1 MHLRLNNQLA
11 DKTKIMKNF
20 IAILRRY
27 SVAMVM
33 NFAGLV
39 MALTAFMVLMLQVRY
54 QVNFDK
60 DHPTSGRIYRVDKVG
75 AADDDIFKN
84 IIPRG
89 YADDIIGS
97 SPHIIAGTI
106 DCPFIG
112 ETVFNAIREDGM
124 PAFVF
129 KSKANIIYPDFFE
142 VFGTEF
148 IEGSVGALNDLSQI
162 AIPESLAKKLYGNES
177 AIGHIL
183 THNEGYQFGAGR
195 TKEFSV
201 GAVYKDFP
209 ANSQIGN
216 HIYLNVGQLH
226 EGNYGGANFACWV
239 LLDSSDSKE
248 LVEQNFNDN
257 YNYEDTDW
265 LTDIELTPIEDIYFE
280 DAGSAI
286 WKTGS
291 RKQVWMLICI
301 SILVMLIGG
310 INYATFFTS
319 LAPMRVKAVNTRK
332 VLGSSVAKLR
342 SELILEAV
350 LFSIAAF
357 AVALGIVSPVSQWLV
372 SQGVSDMIFDFASQF
387 PVMLIAGLI
396 SIVIG
401 LVAGLYPSF
410 YVTSLPTAFALQG
423 NFAFSLAG
431 RRFRTVMIT
440 LQFAITFA
448 LMIFALTVYR
458 QNEYMTGYDTGFEKD
473 RIAVVQISAE
483 QYQFKSEWLQE
494 RLCSLPEVEDVAFAL
509 EGMGFSDSYST
520 FTLELGGQ
528 QVRCFS
534 IYCSHNFLDVMGIP
548 VVDGRNFLVSD
559 VGNAIM
565 NQTLKDL
572 GGKIEITEGMGSIIG
587 QTGDVRIN
595 SLRNDTAP
603 ICYIYVP
610 KDFATLG
617 YTYIRL
623 QDGYDKTDM
632 TEKINAI
639 LAEMDPSYLFEVEFY
654 DDVME
659 RVYESE
665 IKQGKIISIFS
676 LLAAA
681 LSLIGVFGQ
690 VLLDVQYRRRDLAVK
705 KVYGA
710 ETAGLVLDGLKRYAM
725 IGIVSYAI
733 AVPAAYYAVS
743 RWLEN
748 FVDHTGMSAWIFILT
763 FVLIMTLTIA
773 VAGFQ
778 YWSSANADPAEAL
791 KKE

>member
-1 MHLRLNNQLA
+1 
-11 DKTKIMKNF
+11 MKNF

-27 SVAMVM
+27 SIAMIM

-39 MALTAFMVLMLQVRY
+39 LALTAFMVLMLQISY
-54 QVNFDK
+54 QVEFDK
-60 DHPTSGRIYRVDKVG
+60 GHPTSGRIYRVDKIG
-75 AADDDIFKN
+75 AVDDDIFKN

-112 ETVFNAIREDGM
+112 ETVFNAILEDGM
-124 PAFVF
+124 PPFVF
-129 KSKANIIYPDFFE
+129 KSKTDVIYPDFFK
-142 VFGTEF
+142 VFGTKF
-148 IEGSVGALNDLSQI
+148 IEGSAEALNDLSQI

-216 HIYLNVGQLH
+216 HIYLNVGSLH

-239 LLDSSDSKE
+239 LLDSADNKE

-257 YNYEDTDW
+257 YNYTDSDW
-265 LTDIELTPIEDIYFE
+265 LTDIELTPIEEIYFGDE
-280 DAGSAI
+280 GSTI

-291 RKQVWMLICI
+291 RKQVWILICI

-332 VLGSSVAKLR
+332 VLGSSIGKLR
-342 SELILEAV
+342 GELMLEAV
-350 LFSIAAF
+350 LFSLAAF
-357 AVALGIVSPVSQWLV
+357 IVALGVMYPVSDWLV
-372 SQGVSDMIFDFASQF
+372 ALGVSDMTFDFTSKLSL
-387 PVMLIAGLI
+387 VLITGLI

-401 LVAGLYPSF
+401 LAAGVYPSF

-423 NFAFSLAG
+423 NFAFSVAG

-458 QNEYMTGYDTGFEKD
+458 QNKYMTGYDTGFEKD

-520 FTLELGGQ
+520 FTLELEGQ
-528 QVRCFS
+528 QVRCLS

-565 NQTLKDL
+565 NQRLKDL

-587 QTGDVRIN
+587 QTSDVRIN
-595 SLRNDTAP
+595 SLRNETAP

-617 YTYIRL
+617 YVYIRL
-623 QDGYDKTDM
+623 QNGYDKTGV

-639 LAEMDPSYLFEVEFY
+639 LTEMDPSYFFEVEY
-654 DDVME
+654 YEEVME

-665 IKQGKIISIFS
+665 IRQGKIISIFS

-710 ETAGLVLDGLKRYAM
+710 ETAGLMLDGLKRYAI

-733 AVPAAYYAVS
+733 AVPAAHYAVS

-748 FVDHTGMSAWIFILT
+748 FVEHTGLSAWTFILT
-763 FVLIMTLTIA
+763 FVVIMILTIG

-778 YWSSANADPAEAL
+778 YWNSANADPAEAL
-791 KKE
+791 RKE

>member
-1 MHLRLNNQLA
+1 
-11 DKTKIMKNF
+11 MKNF

-27 SVAMVM
+27 SVAIVM
-33 NFAGLV
+33 NFVGLV
-39 MALTAFMVLMLQVRY
+39 LTLTAFLVLMLQVRY
-54 QVNFDK
+54 QMDFDK
-60 DHPTSGRIYRVDKVG
+60 NHPTSGRIYRVDKVG

-97 SPHIIAGTI
+97 SPHIIAGSI

-112 ETVFNAIREDGM
+112 ETVFNAILDDDS

-129 KSKANIIYPDFFE
+129 KSKTNVIYPDFFK

-148 IEGSVGALNDLSQI
+148 VEGNAEALNDLSQI

-183 THNEGYQFGAGR
+183 THNEGYQFGEGR

-209 ANSQIGN
+209 ENSQIGN
-216 HIYLNVGQLH
+216 HIYLHVGSLH

-239 LLDSSDSKE
+239 LLDSSDNKE

-257 YNYEDTDW
+257 YNYTDSDW
-265 LTDIELTPIEDIYFE
+265 LTDIELTPIEEIYFGDE
-280 DAGSAI
+280 GSTI

-291 RKQVWMLICI
+291 RKQVWILICI

-332 VLGSSVAKLR
+332 VLGSSIGKLR
-342 SELILEAV
+342 RELMLEAV
-350 LFSIAAF
+350 LFSLAAF
-357 AVALGIVSPVSQWLV
+357 IVALGVMYPVSDWLV
-372 SQGVSDMIFDFASQF
+372 ALGVSDMTFDFTSKLSL
-387 PVMLIAGLI
+387 VLITGLI

-401 LVAGLYPSF
+401 LAAGVYPSF

-423 NFAFSLAG
+423 NFAFSVAG

-440 LQFAITFA
+440 LQFAIAFA

-520 FTLELGGQ
+520 FTLELEGQ

-565 NQTLKDL
+565 NQRLKDL

-587 QTGDVRIN
+587 QTSDVRIN
-595 SLRNDTAP
+595 SLRNETAP

-617 YTYIRL
+617 YVYIRL
-623 QDGYDKTDM
+623 QNGYDKTGV

-639 LAEMDPSYLFEVEFY
+639 LTEMDPSYFFEVEY
-654 DDVME
+654 YEEVME

-665 IKQGKIISIFS
+665 IRQGKIISIFS

-710 ETAGLVLDGLKRYAM
+710 ETAGLMLDGLKRYAI

-733 AVPAAYYAVS
+733 AVPAAHYAVS

-748 FVDHTGMSAWIFILT
+748 FVEHTGLSAWTFILT
-763 FVLIMTLTIA
+763 FVVIMILTIG

-778 YWSSANADPAEAL
+778 YWNSANADPAEAL
-791 KKE
+791 RKE

>member
-1 MHLRLNNQLA
+1 
-11 DKTKIMKNF
+11 MKNF

-27 SVAMVM
+27 SVAMIM
-33 NFAGLV
+33 NFVGLAL
-39 MALTAFMVLMLQVRY
+39 ALTAFMVLMLEISY
-54 QVNFDK
+54 QVGFDMG
-60 DHPTSGRIYRVDKVG
+60 HPTSGRIYRVDKVG
-75 AADDDIFKN
+75 AADNDIFKN

-97 SPHIIAGTI
+97 SPHIIAGSI

-112 ETVFNAIREDGM
+112 ETIFNAIREDGM

-129 KSKANIIYPDFFE
+129 KSKTNVIYPDFFK

-148 IEGSVGALNDLSQI
+148 IEGSAEALNDLSQI
-162 AIPESLAKKLYGNES
+162 AIPESLAKKLYGDEP
-177 AIGHIL
+177 ALGHIM
-183 THNEGYQFGAGR
+183 THNEGHQFGKGR

-216 HIYLNVGQLH
+216 HIYLHVGPLH

-239 LLDSSDSKE
+239 LLDSADNKE
-248 LVEQNFNDN
+248 LVEQNFNDK
-257 YNYEDTDW
+257 YNYTDSEW

-280 DAGSAI
+280 DGGSTI

-291 RKQVWMLICI
+291 RKQAWMLICI

-332 VLGSSVAKLR
+332 VLGSSIGKLR
-342 SELILEAV
+342 GELILEAV
-350 LFSIAAF
+350 LFCFAAFSIAL
-357 AVALGIVSPVSQWLV
+357 AVISPVSRWLM
-372 SQGVSDMIFDFASQF
+372 SQGISDMAFDFTSQF
-387 PVMLIAGLI
+387 SLILITGSI

-423 NFAFSLAG
+423 NFAFSIAG
-431 RRFRTVMIT
+431 RRFRTVMIA

-473 RIAVVQISAE
+473 RIAVVQISSE

-520 FTLELGGQ
+520 FTLELGGE

-548 VVDGRNFLVSD
+548 VIEGNNFHVSD
-559 VGNAIM
+559 VGKAIM

-572 GGKIEITEGMGSIIG
+572 GGIEITESMGSIIG
-587 QTGDVRIN
+587 QTGKVRIN
-595 SLRNDTAP
+595 SLRNETAP
-603 ICYIYVP
+603 ICYIYVT

-623 QDGYDKTDM
+623 QEGYDKTDV
-632 TEKINAI
+632 TEKISAI
-639 LAEMDPSYLFEVEFY
+639 LYEMDPSYLFEVEFY

-659 RVYESE
+659 KVYESE

-710 ETAGLVLDGLKRYAM
+710 ETAGLVLDGLKRYVI
-725 IGIVSYAI
+725 IGIVSYVIAI
-733 AVPAAYYAVS
+733 PTAYYAVS
-743 RWLEN
+743 RWLES
-748 FVDHTGMSAWIFILT
+748 FVEHTGLSVWTFIFTFVTILT
-763 FVLIMTLTIA
+763 LTLIIA
-773 VAGFQ
+773 GIQ
-778 YWSSANADPAEAL
+778 YWHSADADPANAL
-791 KKE
+791 KTE

>member
-1 MHLRLNNQLA
+1 
-11 DKTKIMKNF
+11 MKNF

-33 NFAGLV
+33 NFVGLV
-39 MALTAFMVLMLQVRY
+39 LALTAFMVLMLQVGY
-54 QVNFDK
+54 QMDFDK
-60 DHPTSGRIYRVDKVG
+60 EHPTSGRIYRVDKVG

-89 YADDIIGS
+89 YADDIISS
-97 SPHIIAGTI
+97 SPHIVAGSI

-112 ETVFNAIREDGM
+112 ETVFNAILDNDS

-129 KSKANIIYPDFFE
+129 KSKANVIYPDFFK

-148 IEGSVGALNDLSQI
+148 IEGSAEALNDLSQI

-177 AIGHIL
+177 AIGHIM
-183 THNEGYQFGAGR
+183 THNEGYQFGEGR

-209 ANSQIGN
+209 ENSQIGN
-216 HIYLNVGQLH
+216 HIYLHVGSLH
-226 EGNYGGANFACWV
+226 EGNYGGANFTCWV
-239 LLDSSDSKE
+239 LLDSSDNKE

-257 YNYEDTDW
+257 YNYTDSEW
-265 LTDIELTPIEDIYFE
+265 LTDIELTPIEEIYFE
-280 DAGSAI
+280 DEGSTI

-291 RKQVWMLICI
+291 RKQAWMLICI

-332 VLGSSVAKLR
+332 VLGSSIGKLR
-342 SELILEAV
+342 GELILEAV
-350 LFSIAAF
+350 LFCFAAFSIAL
-357 AVALGIVSPVSQWLV
+357 AVISPVSRWLM
-372 SQGVSDMIFDFASQF
+372 SQGISDMPFDFTSQF
-387 PVMLIAGLI
+387 SLILITGSI

-423 NFAFSLAG
+423 NFAFSIAG
-431 RRFRTVMIT
+431 RRFRTVMIA

-473 RIAVVQISAE
+473 RIAVVQISSE

-520 FTLELGGQ
+520 FTLELGGE

-548 VVDGRNFLVSD
+548 VIDGRNFLVSD

-572 GGKIEITEGMGSIIG
+572 GGKIEITEGMGSVIG
-587 QTGDVRIN
+587 QTGNVRIN
-595 SLRNDTAP
+595 SLRNETAP

-623 QDGYDKTDM
+623 QEGYDKTDV
-632 TEKINAI
+632 TEKISEI
-639 LAEMDPSYLFEVEFY
+639 LYEMDPSYLFEVEFY
-654 DDVME
+654 DEVME
-659 RVYESE
+659 RVYEYE

-690 VLLDVQYRRRDLAVK
+690 VLIDVQYRRRDLAVK

-710 ETAGLVLDGLKRYAM
+710 ETPRLVLDGLKRYM
-725 IGIVSYAI
+725 VIGTISYII
-733 AVPAAYYAVS
+733 AVPTAYYAVN
-743 RWLEN
+743 RWLES
-748 FVDHTGMSAWIFILT
+748 FVEHNGMSAWTFILT
-763 FVLIMTLTIA
+763 FVVIMTLTIA

-778 YWSSANADPAEAL
+778 YWSGANADPAEAL
-791 KKE
+791 RKE

>member
-1 MHLRLNNQLA
+1 
-11 DKTKIMKNF
+11 MKNF

-27 SVAMVM
+27 SIAMIM

-39 MALTAFMVLMLQVRY
+39 LALTAFMVLMLQISY
-54 QVNFDK
+54 QVEFDK
-60 DHPTSGRIYRVDKVG
+60 GHPTSGRIYRVDKIG
-75 AADDDIFKN
+75 AVDDDIFKN

-112 ETVFNAIREDGM
+112 ETVFNAILEDGM
-124 PAFVF
+124 PPFVF
-129 KSKANIIYPDFFE
+129 KSKTDVIYPDFFK
-142 VFGTEF
+142 VFGTKF
-148 IEGSVGALNDLSQI
+148 IEGSAEALNDLSQI

-183 THNEGYQFGAGR
+183 THNEGYKFGAGR

-216 HIYLNVGQLH
+216 HIYLNVGSLH

-239 LLDSSDSKE
+239 LLDSADNKE

-257 YNYEDTDW
+257 YNYTDSDW
-265 LTDIELTPIEDIYFE
+265 LTDIELTPIEEIYFGDE
-280 DAGSAI
+280 GSTI

-291 RKQVWMLICI
+291 RKQVWILICI

-332 VLGSSVAKLR
+332 VLGSSIGKLR
-342 SELILEAV
+342 GELMLEAV
-350 LFSIAAF
+350 LFSLAAF
-357 AVALGIVSPVSQWLV
+357 IVALGVMYPVSDWLV
-372 SQGVSDMIFDFASQF
+372 ALGVSDMTFDFTSKLSL
-387 PVMLIAGLI
+387 VLITGLI

-401 LVAGLYPSF
+401 LAAGVYPSF

-423 NFAFSLAG
+423 NFAFSVAG

-520 FTLELGGQ
+520 FTLELEGQ

-565 NQTLKDL
+565 NQRLKDL

-587 QTGDVRIN
+587 QTSDVRIN
-595 SLRNDTAP
+595 SLRNETAP

-617 YTYIRL
+617 YVYIRL
-623 QDGYDKTDM
+623 QNGYDKTGV

-639 LAEMDPSYLFEVEFY
+639 LTEMDPSYLFEVEY
-654 DDVME
+654 YEEVME

-665 IKQGKIISIFS
+665 IRQGKIISIFS

-710 ETAGLVLDGLKRYAM
+710 ETAGLMLDGLKRYAI

-733 AVPAAYYAVS
+733 AVPAAHYAVS

-748 FVDHTGMSAWIFILT
+748 FVEHTGLSAWTFILT
-763 FVLIMTLTIA
+763 FVVIMILTIG

-778 YWSSANADPAEAL
+778 YWNSANADPAEAL
-791 KKE
+791 RKE

>member
-1 MHLRLNNQLA
+1 
-11 DKTKIMKNF
+11 MKNF

-27 SVAMVM
+27 SIAMIM

-39 MALTAFMVLMLQVRY
+39 LALTAFMVLMLQISY
-54 QVNFDK
+54 QVEFDK
-60 DHPTSGRIYRVDKVG
+60 GHPTSGRIYRVDKIG
-75 AADDDIFKN
+75 AVDDDIFKN

-112 ETVFNAIREDGM
+112 ETVFNSILEDGM
-124 PAFVF
+124 PPFAF
-129 KSKANIIYPDFFE
+129 KSKTDVIYPDFFK
-142 VFGTEF
+142 VFGTKF
-148 IEGSVGALNDLSQI
+148 IEGSAEALNDLSQI

-183 THNEGYQFGAGR
+183 THNEGYKFGAGR
-195 TKEFSV
+195 TKEFSI

-216 HIYLNVGQLH
+216 HIYLNVGSLH

-239 LLDSSDSKE
+239 LLDSADNKE

-257 YNYEDTDW
+257 YNYTDSDW
-265 LTDIELTPIEDIYFE
+265 LTDIELTPIEEIYFGDE
-280 DAGSAI
+280 GSTI

-291 RKQVWMLICI
+291 RKQVWILICI
-301 SILVMLIGG
+301 SILLMLIGG

-332 VLGSSVAKLR
+332 VLGSSIGKLR
-342 SELILEAV
+342 GELMLEAV
-350 LFSIAAF
+350 LFSLAAF
-357 AVALGIVSPVSQWLV
+357 IVALGVMYPVSDWLV
-372 SQGVSDMIFDFASQF
+372 ALGVSDMTFDFTSKLSL
-387 PVMLIAGLI
+387 VLITGLI

-401 LVAGLYPSF
+401 LAAGVYPSF

-423 NFAFSLAG
+423 NFAFSVAG

-520 FTLELGGQ
+520 FTLELEGQ

-565 NQTLKDL
+565 NQRLKDL

-587 QTGDVRIN
+587 QTSDVRIN
-595 SLRNDTAP
+595 SLRNETAP

-617 YTYIRL
+617 YVYIRL
-623 QDGYDKTDM
+623 QKVYDKTGV

-639 LAEMDPSYLFEVEFY
+639 LTEMDPSYLFEVEY
-654 DDVME
+654 YEEVME

-665 IKQGKIISIFS
+665 IRQGKIISIFS

-710 ETAGLVLDGLKRYAM
+710 ETAGLMLDGLKRYAI

-733 AVPAAYYAVS
+733 AVPAAHYAVS

-748 FVDHTGMSAWIFILT
+748 FVEHTGLSAWTFILT
-763 FVLIMTLTIA
+763 FVVIMILTIG

-778 YWSSANADPAEAL
+778 YWNSANADPAEAL
-791 KKE
+791 RKE

>member
-1 MHLRLNNQLA
+1 
-11 DKTKIMKNF
+11 MKNF

-33 NFAGLV
+33 NFVGLV
-39 MALTAFMVLMLQVRY
+39 LALTAFMALMLQVGY
-54 QVNFDK
+54 QMDFDK
-60 DHPTSGRIYRVDKVG
+60 EHPTSGRIYRVDKVG

-89 YADDIIGS
+89 YADDVIKS
-97 SPHIIAGTI
+97 SPHIIAGSI

-112 ETVFNAIREDGM
+112 ETVFNAILDNDS
-124 PAFVF
+124 PAFIF
-129 KSKANIIYPDFFE
+129 KSETNVIYPDFFK

-148 IEGSVGALNDLSQI
+148 IEGSAEALNDLSQI

-177 AIGHIL
+177 AIGHIM
-183 THNEGYQFGAGR
+183 THNEGYQFGEGR

-209 ANSQIGN
+209 ENSQIGN
-216 HIYLNVGQLH
+216 HIYLHVGSLH

-239 LLDSSDSKE
+239 LLDSSDNKE
-248 LVEQNFNDN
+248 LVEQTFNDN
-257 YNYEDTDW
+257 YNYTDSDW

-280 DAGSAI
+280 DEGSTI

-291 RKQVWMLICI
+291 KKQAWMLICI

-332 VLGSSVAKLR
+332 VLGSSIGKLR
-342 SELILEAV
+342 GELILEAV
-350 LFSIAAF
+350 LFCFAAFSIAL
-357 AVALGIVSPVSQWLV
+357 AVISPVSRWLM
-372 SQGVSDMIFDFASQF
+372 SQGISDMAFDFTSQF
-387 PVMLIAGLI
+387 SLILITGSI

-423 NFAFSLAG
+423 NFAFSIAG
-431 RRFRTVMIT
+431 RRFRTVMIA

-473 RIAVVQISAE
+473 RIAVVQISSE

-520 FTLELGGQ
+520 FTLELGGE

-548 VVDGRNFLVSD
+548 VIDGRNFLVSD

-572 GGKIEITEGMGSIIG
+572 GGKIEITEGMGSVIG
-587 QTGDVRIN
+587 QTGNVRIN
-595 SLRNDTAP
+595 SLRNETAP

-623 QDGYDKTDM
+623 QEGYDKTDV
-632 TEKINAI
+632 TEKISAI
-639 LAEMDPSYLFEVEFY
+639 LYEMDPSYLFEVEFY
-654 DDVME
+654 DEVME

-690 VLLDVQYRRRDLAVK
+690 VLIDVQYRRRDLAVK

-710 ETAGLVLDGLKRYAM
+710 ESSGLVIDGLKRYM
-725 IGIVSYAI
+725 VIGTISYII
-733 AVPAAYYAVS
+733 AVPTAYYAVN
-743 RWLEN
+743 RWLES
-748 FVDHTGMSAWIFILT
+748 FVEHTGISVWIFILT
-763 FVLIMTLTIA
+763 FVVIMTLTIA

-778 YWSSANADPAEAL
+778 YWSGANADPAGAL

>member
-1 MHLRLNNQLA
+1 
-11 DKTKIMKNF
+11 MKNF

-27 SVAMVM
+27 SIAMIM

-39 MALTAFMVLMLQVRY
+39 LALTAFMVLMLQISY
-54 QVNFDK
+54 QVEFDK
-60 DHPTSGRIYRVDKVG
+60 GHPTSGRIYRVDKIG
-75 AADDDIFKN
+75 AVDDDIFKN

-112 ETVFNAIREDGM
+112 ETVFNAILEDGM
-124 PAFVF
+124 PPFVF
-129 KSKANIIYPDFFE
+129 KSKTDVIYPDFFK
-142 VFGTEF
+142 VFGTKF
-148 IEGSVGALNDLSQI
+148 IEGSAEALNDLSQI

-183 THNEGYQFGAGR
+183 THNEGYKFGAGR

-216 HIYLNVGQLH
+216 HIYLNVGSLH

-239 LLDSSDSKE
+239 LLDSADNKE

-257 YNYEDTDW
+257 YNYTDSDW
-265 LTDIELTPIEDIYFE
+265 LTDIELTPIEEIYFGDE
-280 DAGSAI
+280 GSTI

-291 RKQVWMLICI
+291 RKQVWILICI

-332 VLGSSVAKLR
+332 VLGSSIGKLR
-342 SELILEAV
+342 GELMLEAV
-350 LFSIAAF
+350 LFSLAAF
-357 AVALGIVSPVSQWLV
+357 IVALGVMYPVSDWLV
-372 SQGVSDMIFDFASQF
+372 ALGVSDMTFDFTSKLSL
-387 PVMLIAGLI
+387 VLITGLI

-401 LVAGLYPSF
+401 LAAGVYPSF

-423 NFAFSLAG
+423 NFAFSVAG

-440 LQFAITFA
+440 LQFAIAFA

-458 QNEYMTGYDTGFEKD
+458 QNKYMTGYDTGFEKD

-520 FTLELGGQ
+520 FTLELEGQ

-565 NQTLKDL
+565 NQRLKDL

-587 QTGDVRIN
+587 QTSDVRIN
-595 SLRNDTAP
+595 SLRNETAP

-617 YTYIRL
+617 YVYIRL
-623 QDGYDKTDM
+623 QNGYDKTGV

-639 LAEMDPSYLFEVEFY
+639 LTEMDPSYLFEVEY
-654 DDVME
+654 YEEVME

-665 IKQGKIISIFS
+665 IRQGKIISIFS

-710 ETAGLVLDGLKRYAM
+710 ETAGLMLDGLKRYAI

-733 AVPAAYYAVS
+733 AVPAAHYAVS

-748 FVDHTGMSAWIFILT
+748 FVEHTGLSAWTFILT
-763 FVLIMTLTIA
+763 FVVIMILTIG

-778 YWSSANADPAEAL
+778 YWNSANADPAEAL
-791 KKE
+791 RKE

>member
-1 MHLRLNNQLA
+1 
-11 DKTKIMKNF
+11 MKNF

-27 SVAMVM
+27 SIAMIM

-39 MALTAFMVLMLQVRY
+39 LALTAFMVLMLQISY
-54 QVNFDK
+54 QVEFDK
-60 DHPTSGRIYRVDKVG
+60 GHPTSGRIYRVDKIG
-75 AADDDIFKN
+75 AVDDDIFKN

-112 ETVFNAIREDGM
+112 ETVFNSILEDGM
-124 PAFVF
+124 PPFAF
-129 KSKANIIYPDFFE
+129 KSKTDVIYPDFFK
-142 VFGTEF
+142 VFGTKF
-148 IEGSVGALNDLSQI
+148 IEGSAEALNDLSQI

-183 THNEGYQFGAGR
+183 THNEGYKFGAGR

-216 HIYLNVGQLH
+216 HIYLNVGSLH

-239 LLDSSDSKE
+239 LLDSADNKE

-257 YNYEDTDW
+257 YNYTDSDW
-265 LTDIELTPIEDIYFE
+265 LTDIELTPIEEIYFGDE
-280 DAGSAI
+280 GSTI

-291 RKQVWMLICI
+291 RKQVWILICI

-332 VLGSSVAKLR
+332 VLGSSIGKLR
-342 SELILEAV
+342 GELMLEAV
-350 LFSIAAF
+350 LFCLAAF
-357 AVALGIVSPVSQWLV
+357 IVALGVMYPVSDWLV
-372 SQGVSDMIFDFASQF
+372 ALGVSDMTFDFTSKLSL
-387 PVMLIAGLI
+387 VLITGLI

-401 LVAGLYPSF
+401 LAAGVYPSF

-423 NFAFSLAG
+423 NFAFSVAG

-520 FTLELGGQ
+520 FTLELEGQ

-565 NQTLKDL
+565 NQRLKDL

-587 QTGDVRIN
+587 QTSDVRIN
-595 SLRNDTAP
+595 SLRNETAP

-617 YTYIRL
+617 YVYIRL
-623 QDGYDKTDM
+623 QKVYDKTGV

-639 LAEMDPSYLFEVEFY
+639 LTEMDPSYFFEVEY
-654 DDVME
+654 YEEVME

-665 IKQGKIISIFS
+665 IRQGKIISIFS

-710 ETAGLVLDGLKRYAM
+710 ETAGLMLDGLKRYAI

-733 AVPAAYYAVS
+733 AVPAAHYAVS

-748 FVDHTGMSAWIFILT
+748 FVEHTGLSAWTFILT
-763 FVLIMTLTIA
+763 FVVIMILTIG

-778 YWSSANADPAEAL
+778 YWNSANADPAEAL
-791 KKE
+791 RKE

>member
-1 MHLRLNNQLA
+1 
-11 DKTKIMKNF
+11 MKNF

-27 SVAMVM
+27 SIAMIM

-39 MALTAFMVLMLQVRY
+39 LALTAFMVLMLQISY
-54 QVNFDK
+54 QVEFDK
-60 DHPTSGRIYRVDKVG
+60 GHPTSGRIYRVDKIG
-75 AADDDIFKN
+75 AVDDDIFKN

-112 ETVFNAIREDGM
+112 ETVFNSILEDGM
-124 PAFVF
+124 PPFVF
-129 KSKANIIYPDFFE
+129 KSKTDVIYPDFFK
-142 VFGTEF
+142 VFGTKF
-148 IEGSVGALNDLSQI
+148 IEGSAEALNDLSQI

-195 TKEFSV
+195 TKEFSI

-216 HIYLNVGQLH
+216 HIYLNVGSLH

-239 LLDSSDSKE
+239 LLDSADNKE

-257 YNYEDTDW
+257 YNYTDSDW
-265 LTDIELTPIEDIYFE
+265 LTDIELTPIEEIYFGDE
-280 DAGSAI
+280 GSTI

-291 RKQVWMLICI
+291 RKQVWILICI

-332 VLGSSVAKLR
+332 VLGSSIGKLR
-342 SELILEAV
+342 GELMLEAV
-350 LFSIAAF
+350 LFSLAAF
-357 AVALGIVSPVSQWLV
+357 IVALGVMYPVSDWLV
-372 SQGVSDMIFDFASQF
+372 ALGVSDMTFDFTSKLSL
-387 PVMLIAGLI
+387 VLITGLI

-401 LVAGLYPSF
+401 LAAGVYPSF

-423 NFAFSLAG
+423 NFAFSVAG

-520 FTLELGGQ
+520 FTLELEGQ

-565 NQTLKDL
+565 NQRLKDL

-587 QTGDVRIN
+587 QTSDVRIN
-595 SLRNDTAP
+595 SLRNETAP

-617 YTYIRL
+617 YVYIRL
-623 QDGYDKTDM
+623 QKVYDKTGV

-639 LAEMDPSYLFEVEFY
+639 LTEMDPSYFFEVEY
-654 DDVME
+654 YEEVME

-665 IKQGKIISIFS
+665 IRQGKIISIFS

-710 ETAGLVLDGLKRYAM
+710 ETAGLMLDGLKRYAI

-733 AVPAAYYAVS
+733 AVPAAHYAVS

-748 FVDHTGMSAWIFILT
+748 FVEHTGLSAWTFILT
-763 FVLIMTLTIA
+763 FVVIMILTIG

-778 YWSSANADPAEAL
+778 YWNSANADPAEAL
-791 KKE
+791 RKE

>member
-1 MHLRLNNQLA
+1 
-11 DKTKIMKNF
+11 MKNF

-27 SVAMVM
+27 SIAMIM

-39 MALTAFMVLMLQVRY
+39 LALTAFMVLMLQISY
-54 QVNFDK
+54 QVEFDK
-60 DHPTSGRIYRVDKVG
+60 GHPTSGRIYRVDKIG
-75 AADDDIFKN
+75 AVDDDIFKN

-112 ETVFNAIREDGM
+112 ETVFNAILEDGM
-124 PAFVF
+124 PPFAF
-129 KSKANIIYPDFFE
+129 KSKTDVIYPDFFK
-142 VFGTEF
+142 VFGTKF
-148 IEGSVGALNDLSQI
+148 IEGSAEALNDLSQI

-183 THNEGYQFGAGR
+183 THNEGYKFGAGR
-195 TKEFSV
+195 TKEFSI

-216 HIYLNVGQLH
+216 HIYLNVGSLH

-239 LLDSSDSKE
+239 LLDSADNKE

-257 YNYEDTDW
+257 YNYTDSDW
-265 LTDIELTPIEDIYFE
+265 LTDIELTPIEEIYFGDE
-280 DAGSAI
+280 GSTI

-291 RKQVWMLICI
+291 RKQVWILICI
-301 SILVMLIGG
+301 SILLMLIGG

-332 VLGSSVAKLR
+332 VLGSSIGKLR
-342 SELILEAV
+342 GELMLEAV
-350 LFSIAAF
+350 LFSLAAF
-357 AVALGIVSPVSQWLV
+357 IVALGVMYPVSDWLV
-372 SQGVSDMIFDFASQF
+372 ALGVSDMTFDFTSKLSL
-387 PVMLIAGLI
+387 VLITGLI

-401 LVAGLYPSF
+401 LAAGVYPSF

-423 NFAFSLAG
+423 NFAFSVAG

-520 FTLELGGQ
+520 FTLELEGQ

-565 NQTLKDL
+565 NQRLKDL

-587 QTGDVRIN
+587 QTSDVRIN
-595 SLRNDTAP
+595 SLRNETAP

-617 YTYIRL
+617 YVYIRL
-623 QDGYDKTDM
+623 QNGYDKTGV

-639 LAEMDPSYLFEVEFY
+639 LTEMDPSYFFEVEY
-654 DDVME
+654 YEEVME

-665 IKQGKIISIFS
+665 IRQGKIISIFS

-710 ETAGLVLDGLKRYAM
+710 ETAGLMLDGLKRYAI

-733 AVPAAYYAVS
+733 AVPAAHYAVS

-748 FVDHTGMSAWIFILT
+748 FVEHTGLSAWTFILT
-763 FVLIMTLTIA
+763 FVVIMILTIG

-778 YWSSANADPAEAL
+778 YWNSANADPAEAL
-791 KKE
+791 RKE

>member
-1 MHLRLNNQLA
+1 
-11 DKTKIMKNF
+11 MKNF

-27 SVAMVM
+27 CVAMVM
-33 NFAGLV
+33 NFVGLV
-39 MALTAFMVLMLQVRY
+39 LALTAFMVLMLQVGY
-54 QVNFDK
+54 QMDFDK
-60 DHPTSGRIYRVDKVG
+60 EHPTSGRIYRVDKVG

-89 YADDIIGS
+89 YADDVIKS
-97 SPHIIAGTI
+97 SPHIIAGSI

-112 ETVFNAIREDGM
+112 ETVFNAILDNDS
-124 PAFVF
+124 PAFIF
-129 KSKANIIYPDFFE
+129 KSETNVIYPDFFK

-148 IEGSVGALNDLSQI
+148 IEGSAEALNDLSQI

-177 AIGHIL
+177 AIGHIM
-183 THNEGYQFGAGR
+183 THNEGYQFGEGR

-209 ANSQIGN
+209 ENSQIGN
-216 HIYLNVGQLH
+216 HIYLHVGSLH

-239 LLDSSDSKE
+239 LLDSSDNKE

-257 YNYEDTDW
+257 YNYTDSEW
-265 LTDIELTPIEDIYFE
+265 LTDIELTPIEEIYFE
-280 DAGSAI
+280 DEGSTI

-291 RKQVWMLICI
+291 KKQAWMLICI

-332 VLGSSVAKLR
+332 VLGSSIGKLR
-342 SELILEAV
+342 GELILEAV
-350 LFSIAAF
+350 LFCFAAFSIAL
-357 AVALGIVSPVSQWLV
+357 AVISPVSRWLM
-372 SQGVSDMIFDFASQF
+372 SQGISDMAFDFTSQF
-387 PVMLIAGLI
+387 SLILITGSI

-423 NFAFSLAG
+423 NFAFSIAG
-431 RRFRTVMIT
+431 RRFRTVMIA

-473 RIAVVQISAE
+473 RIAVVQISSE

-520 FTLELGGQ
+520 FTLELGGE

-548 VVDGRNFLVSD
+548 VIDGRNFLVSD

-565 NQTLKDL
+565 NQTLRDL
-572 GGKIEITEGMGSIIG
+572 GGKIEITEGMGSVIG
-587 QTGDVRIN
+587 QTGNVRIN
-595 SLRNDTAP
+595 SLRNETAP

-623 QDGYDKTDM
+623 QEGYDKTDV
-632 TEKINAI
+632 TEKISAI
-639 LAEMDPSYLFEVEFY
+639 LYEMDPSYLFEVEFY
-654 DDVME
+654 DEVME

-690 VLLDVQYRRRDLAVK
+690 VLIDVQYRRRDLAVK

-710 ETAGLVLDGLKRYAM
+710 EIPRLVLDGLKRYM
-725 IGIVSYAI
+725 VIGTISYII
-733 AVPAAYYAVS
+733 AVPTAYYAVN
-743 RWLEN
+743 RWLES
-748 FVDHTGMSAWIFILT
+748 FVEHNGMSAWTFILT
-763 FVLIMTLTIA
+763 FVVIMTLTIA

-778 YWSSANADPAEAL
+778 YWSGANADPAGAL

>member
-1 MHLRLNNQLA
+1 
-11 DKTKIMKNF
+11 MKNF

-33 NFAGLV
+33 NFVGLV
-39 MALTAFMVLMLQVRY
+39 LALTAFMVLMLQVGY
-54 QVNFDK
+54 QMDFDK
-60 DHPTSGRIYRVDKVG
+60 EHPTSGRIYRVDKVG

-89 YADDIIGS
+89 YADDIISS
-97 SPHIIAGTI
+97 SPHIVAGSI

-112 ETVFNAIREDGM
+112 ETVFNAILDDDR

-129 KSKANIIYPDFFE
+129 KSKTNVIYPDFFK

-148 IEGSVGALNDLSQI
+148 IEGSAEALNDLSQI
-162 AIPESLAKKLYGNES
+162 AIPESLAKKLYGDES
-177 AIGHIL
+177 ALGHII
-183 THNEGYQFGAGR
+183 THNEGYQFGEGR

-209 ANSQIGN
+209 ENSQIGN
-216 HIYLNVGQLH
+216 YIYLNVGSLH

-239 LLDSSDSKE
+239 LLDSPDNKE
-248 LVEQNFNDN
+248 LVEQNFNES
-257 YNYEDTDW
+257 YNYSDSDW
-265 LTDIELTPIEDIYFE
+265 LTDIELTLIEDIYFE
-280 DAGSAI
+280 DEGGAI

-291 RKQVWMLICI
+291 RKQAWMLICI
-301 SILVMLIGG
+301 SMLVMLIGG

-332 VLGSSVAKLR
+332 VLGSSIGKLR
-342 SELILEAV
+342 GELILEAV
-350 LFSIAAF
+350 LFCFAAF
-357 AVALGIVSPVSQWLV
+357 AIALAVISPVSRWLV
-372 SQGVSDMIFDFASQF
+372 SQGVSDMAFDISSQF
-387 PVMLIAGLI
+387 SLILITGSI

-423 NFAFSLAG
+423 NFAFSITG
-431 RRFRTVMIT
+431 RRFRTIMIT

-448 LMIFALTVYR
+448 LMIFALTVFR
-458 QNEYMTGYDTGFEKD
+458 QNEYMTGYDTGFQKD
-473 RIAVVQISAE
+473 RVAVVQISSE

-520 FTLELGGQ
+520 FTLELGGE

-534 IYCSHNFLDVMGIP
+534 IYCSHNFLDVMGVP
-548 VVDGRNFLVSD
+548 VIDGRNFLVSD

-572 GGKIEITEGMGSIIG
+572 GGKIEITEGMGSVIG
-587 QTGDVRIN
+587 QTGNVRVN
-595 SLRNDTAP
+595 SLRNETAP

-623 QDGYDKTDM
+623 QEGYDKTDV
-632 TEKINAI
+632 TEKISAI
-639 LAEMDPSYLFEVEFY
+639 LYEMDPSYLFEVEFY
-654 DDVME
+654 DEVME

-710 ETAGLVLDGLKRYAM
+710 ETPRLVLDGLKRYM
-725 IGIVSYAI
+725 VIGTISYII
-733 AVPAAYYAVS
+733 AVPTAYYAVN
-743 RWLEN
+743 RWLES
-748 FVDHTGMSAWIFILT
+748 FVEHNGMSAWTFILT
-763 FVLIMTLTIA
+763 FVVIMTLTIA

-778 YWSSANADPAEAL
+778 YWSGANADPAGAL

>member
-1 MHLRLNNQLA
+1 
-11 DKTKIMKNF
+11 MKHF

-33 NFAGLV
+33 NFVGLV
-39 MALTAFMVLMLQVRY
+39 LALTAFMVLMLQVGY
-54 QVNFDK
+54 QMDFDK
-60 DHPTSGRIYRVDKVG
+60 EHPTSGRIYRVDKVG

-97 SPHIIAGTI
+97 SPHIIAGSI

-112 ETVFNAIREDGM
+112 ETVFNAILDNDS

-129 KSKANIIYPDFFE
+129 KSETNVIYPDFFK

-148 IEGSVGALNDLSQI
+148 IEGSAEALNDLSQI

-177 AIGHIL
+177 AIGHIM
-183 THNEGYQFGAGR
+183 THNEGYQFGKGR
-195 TKEFSV
+195 SKEFSV

-209 ANSQIGN
+209 ENSQIGN
-216 HIYLNVGQLH
+216 HIYLHVGSLH

-239 LLDSSDSKE
+239 LLDSPDNKE
-248 LVEQNFNDN
+248 LVEQNFNNN
-257 YNYEDTDW
+257 YNYTDSEW
-265 LTDIELTPIEDIYFE
+265 LTDIELTPIEEIYFDDE
-280 DAGSAI
+280 GSTI

-291 RKQVWMLICI
+291 KKQVWMLICI

-332 VLGSSVAKLR
+332 VLGSSIGKLR
-342 SELILEAV
+342 GELILEAV
-350 LFSIAAF
+350 LFCFAAF
-357 AVALGIVSPVSQWLV
+357 AIALTVISPVSRWLV
-372 SQGVSDMIFDFASQF
+372 SQGISDMAFDFALQF
-387 PVMLIAGLI
+387 SLILITGSISIIIGLI
-396 SIVIG
+396 S
-401 LVAGLYPSF
+401 GLYPSF

-423 NFAFSLAG
+423 NFAFSIAG

-448 LMIFALTVYR
+448 LMIFALTVNR
-458 QNEYMTGYDTGFEKD
+458 QNEYMTGYDTGFQKD
-473 RIAVVQISAE
+473 RIAVVQISSE
-483 QYQFKSEWLQE
+483 QYQSKSEWLQE
-494 RLCSLPEVEDVAFAL
+494 RLCSLPEVEDVSFAL

-520 FTLELGGQ
+520 FTLELQGQ
-528 QVRCFS
+528 EVRCFS

-548 VVDGRNFLVSD
+548 VIEGNNFHVSD
-559 VGNAIM
+559 VGKAIM

-587 QTGDVRIN
+587 QTGNVRIN
-595 SLRNDTAP
+595 SLRNETAP

-623 QDGYDKTDM
+623 QEGYDKTDV
-632 TEKINAI
+632 TEKISAI
-639 LAEMDPSYLFEVEFY
+639 LYEMDPSYLFEVEFY
-654 DDVME
+654 DEVME

-710 ETAGLVLDGLKRYAM
+710 ETVGLVIDGLKRYVT
-725 IGIVSYAI
+725 IGIASYAI
-733 AVPAAYYAVS
+733 AVPTAFYAVN
-743 RWLEN
+743 RWLESFAEHN
-748 FVDHTGMSAWIFILT
+748 GMSAWIFILT
-763 FVLIMTLTIA
+763 FVVIMTLTIA

-791 KKE
+791 KTE

>member
-1 MHLRLNNQLA
+1 MN
-11 DKTKIMKNF
+11 NF

-27 SVAMVM
+27 SVAMIM
-33 NFAGLV
+33 NFVGLV
-39 MALTAFMVLMLQVRY
+39 LALTAFMVLMLQVGY
-54 QVNFDK
+54 QMDFDK
-60 DHPTSGRIYRVDKVG
+60 DHPTSGRIYRIDKVG
-75 AADDDIFKN
+75 ATDDDIFKN

-89 YADDIIGS
+89 YADDIIQS
-97 SPHIIAGTI
+97 SPHIVAGSI

-112 ETVFNAIREDGM
+112 ETVFNAIIDDDM

-129 KSKANIIYPDFFE
+129 RSKTNVIYPDFFK

-148 IEGSVGALNDLSQI
+148 VEGSAEALNDLSQI
-162 AIPESLAKKLYGNES
+162 AIPESLAKKLYVNES
-177 AIGHIL
+177 AIGHIM
-183 THNEGYQFGAGR
+183 THNEGYQFGEGR

-216 HIYLNVGQLH
+216 HIYLHVGPLH

-239 LLDSSDSKE
+239 LLDSSDNKE

-257 YNYEDTDW
+257 YNYTDSEW

-280 DAGSAI
+280 DGGSTI

-291 RKQVWMLICI
+291 RKQAWMLICI

-332 VLGSSVAKLR
+332 VLGSSIGKLR
-342 SELILEAV
+342 GELILEAV
-350 LFSIAAF
+350 LFCFAAF
-357 AVALGIVSPVSQWLV
+357 AVALAAISPISRWLV
-372 SQGVSDMIFDFASQF
+372 SQGISDMAFDFPSQF
-387 PVMLIAGLI
+387 SLMLITGSI
-396 SIVIG
+396 SIIIG
-401 LVAGLYPSF
+401 LVSGLYPSF

-423 NFAFSLAG
+423 NFAFSIAG
-431 RRFRTVMIT
+431 RRFRTIMIT

-448 LMIFALTVYR
+448 LMIFALTVFR

-520 FTLELGGQ
+520 FTLELGGEQ
-528 QVRCFS
+528 IRCFS
-534 IYCSHNFLDVMGIP
+534 MYCSHNFLDVMGIP
-548 VVDGRNFLVSD
+548 VIDGRNFLVSD
-559 VGNAIM
+559 IGNAIM

-587 QTGDVRIN
+587 QTGEVRIN
-595 SLRNDTAP
+595 SLRNETAP

-623 QDGYDKTDM
+623 KEGYDKTDV
-632 TEKINAI
+632 TEKISSI
-639 LAEMDPSYLFEVEFY
+639 LYEMDPSYLFEVEFY

-659 RVYESE
+659 TVYQAEL
-665 IKQGKIISIFS
+665 KQGKIISIFS

-710 ETAGLVLDGLKRYAM
+710 ETTGLVIDGLKRYVT
-725 IGIVSYAI
+725 IGIVSYII

-743 RWLEN
+743 RWLES
-748 FVDHTGMSAWIFILT
+748 FVEQTGVSVWTFILT
-763 FVLIMTLTIA
+763 FAVIMTLTIA

>member
-1 MHLRLNNQLA
+1 
-11 DKTKIMKNF
+11 MKNF

-33 NFAGLV
+33 NFVGLV
-39 MALTAFMVLMLQVRY
+39 LALTAFMVLMLQVGY
-54 QVNFDK
+54 QMNFDK
-60 DHPTSGRIYRVDKVG
+60 NHPTSGRIYRVDKVG

-89 YADDIIGS
+89 YADDIIRS
-97 SPHIIAGTI
+97 SPHIIAGSI

-112 ETVFNAIREDGM
+112 ETVFNAILDNDS
-124 PAFVF
+124 PAFIF
-129 KSKANIIYPDFFE
+129 KSETNVIYPDFFK

-148 IEGSVGALNDLSQI
+148 IEGSAEALNDLSQI

-177 AIGHIL
+177 AIGHIM
-183 THNEGYQFGAGR
+183 THNEGYQFGEGR

-209 ANSQIGN
+209 ENSQIGN
-216 HIYLNVGQLH
+216 HIYLHVGSLH

-239 LLDSSDSKE
+239 LLDSSDNKE

-257 YNYEDTDW
+257 YNYTDSEW
-265 LTDIELTPIEDIYFE
+265 LTDIELTPIEEIYFE
-280 DAGSAI
+280 DEGSTI

-291 RKQVWMLICI
+291 KKQAWMLICI

-332 VLGSSVAKLR
+332 VLGSSIGKLR
-342 SELILEAV
+342 GELILEAV
-350 LFSIAAF
+350 LFCFAAFSIAL
-357 AVALGIVSPVSQWLV
+357 AVISPVSRWLM
-372 SQGVSDMIFDFASQF
+372 SQGISDMAFDFTSQF
-387 PVMLIAGLI
+387 SLILITGSI

-423 NFAFSLAG
+423 NFAFSIAG
-431 RRFRTVMIT
+431 RRFRTVMIA

-473 RIAVVQISAE
+473 RIAVVQISSE

-520 FTLELGGQ
+520 FTLELGGE

-548 VVDGRNFLVSD
+548 VIDGRNFLVSD

-572 GGKIEITEGMGSIIG
+572 GGKIEITEGMGSVIG
-587 QTGDVRIN
+587 QTGNVRIN
-595 SLRNDTAP
+595 SLRNETAP

-623 QDGYDKTDM
+623 QEGYDKTDV
-632 TEKINAI
+632 TEKISAI
-639 LAEMDPSYLFEVEFY
+639 LYEMDPSYLFEVEFY
-654 DDVME
+654 DEVME
-659 RVYESE
+659 RVYEYE

-690 VLLDVQYRRRDLAVK
+690 VLIDVQYRRRDLAVK

-710 ETAGLVLDGLKRYAM
+710 ETPRLVLDGLKRYM
-725 IGIVSYAI
+725 VIGTISYII
-733 AVPAAYYAVS
+733 AVPTAYYAVN
-743 RWLEN
+743 RWLES
-748 FVDHTGMSAWIFILT
+748 FVEHNGMSAWTFILT
-763 FVLIMTLTIA
+763 FVVIMTLTIA

-778 YWSSANADPAEAL
+778 YWSGANADPAGAL

>member
-1 MHLRLNNQLA
+1 
-11 DKTKIMKNF
+11 MKNF

-33 NFAGLV
+33 NFVGLV
-39 MALTAFMVLMLQVRY
+39 LALTAFMVLMLQVGY
-54 QVNFDK
+54 QMDFDK
-60 DHPTSGRIYRVDKVG
+60 EHPTSGRIYRVDKVG

-89 YADDIIGS
+89 YADDVIKS
-97 SPHIIAGTI
+97 SPHIIAGSI

-112 ETVFNAIREDGM
+112 ETVFNAILDNDS
-124 PAFVF
+124 PAFIF
-129 KSKANIIYPDFFE
+129 KSETNVIYPDFFK

-148 IEGSVGALNDLSQI
+148 IEGSAEALNDLSQI

-177 AIGHIL
+177 AIGHIM
-183 THNEGYQFGAGR
+183 THNEGYQFGEGR

-209 ANSQIGN
+209 ENSQIGN
-216 HIYLNVGQLH
+216 HIYLHVGSLH

-239 LLDSSDSKE
+239 LLDSSDNKE

-257 YNYEDTDW
+257 YNYTDSEW
-265 LTDIELTPIEDIYFE
+265 LTDIELTPIEEIYFE
-280 DAGSAI
+280 DEGSTI

-291 RKQVWMLICI
+291 KKQAWMLICI

-332 VLGSSVAKLR
+332 VLGSSIGKLR
-342 SELILEAV
+342 GELILEAV
-350 LFSIAAF
+350 LFCFAAFSIAL
-357 AVALGIVSPVSQWLV
+357 AVISPVSRWLM
-372 SQGVSDMIFDFASQF
+372 SQGISDMAFDFTSQF
-387 PVMLIAGLI
+387 SLILITGSI

-423 NFAFSLAG
+423 NFAFSIAG
-431 RRFRTVMIT
+431 RRFRTVMIA

-458 QNEYMTGYDTGFEKD
+458 QNEYMTGYNTGFEKD
-473 RIAVVQISAE
+473 RIAVVQISSE

-520 FTLELGGQ
+520 FTLELGGE

-548 VVDGRNFLVSD
+548 VIDGRNFLVSD

-572 GGKIEITEGMGSIIG
+572 GGKIEITEGMGSVIG
-587 QTGDVRIN
+587 QTGNVRIN
-595 SLRNDTAP
+595 SLRNETAP

-623 QDGYDKTDM
+623 QEVYDKTDV
-632 TEKINAI
+632 TEKISAI
-639 LAEMDPSYLFEVEFY
+639 LYEMDPSYLFEVEFY
-654 DDVME
+654 DEVME
-659 RVYESE
+659 RVYEYE

-690 VLLDVQYRRRDLAVK
+690 VLIDVQYRRRDLAVK

-710 ETAGLVLDGLKRYAM
+710 ETPRLVLDGLKRYM
-725 IGIVSYAI
+725 VIGTISYII
-733 AVPAAYYAVS
+733 AVPTAYYAVN
-743 RWLEN
+743 RWLES
-748 FVDHTGMSAWIFILT
+748 FVEHNGMSAWTFILT
-763 FVLIMTLTIA
+763 FVVIMTLTIA

-778 YWSSANADPAEAL
+778 YWSGANADPAGAL

>member
-1 MHLRLNNQLA
+1 
-11 DKTKIMKNF
+11 MKHF

-33 NFAGLV
+33 NFVGLV
-39 MALTAFMVLMLQVRY
+39 LALTAFMVLMLQVEY
-54 QVNFDK
+54 QMDFDK
-60 DHPTSGRIYRVDKVG
+60 EHPTSGRIYRVDKVG

-89 YADDIIGS
+89 YADDIISS
-97 SPHIIAGTI
+97 SPHIVAGSI

-112 ETVFNAIREDGM
+112 ETVFNAILDNDS
-124 PAFVF
+124 PAFIF
-129 KSKANIIYPDFFE
+129 KSETNVIYPDFFK

-148 IEGSVGALNDLSQI
+148 IEGSAEALNDLSQI
-162 AIPESLAKKLYGNES
+162 AIPESLAKKLYGDES
-177 AIGHIL
+177 ALGHII
-183 THNEGYQFGAGR
+183 THNEGYQFGEGR

-209 ANSQIGN
+209 ENSQIGN
-216 HIYLNVGQLH
+216 HIYLHVGSLH

-239 LLDSSDSKE
+239 LLDSSDNKE
-248 LVEQNFNDN
+248 LVEQNFNES
-257 YNYEDTDW
+257 YNYSDSDW
-265 LTDIELTPIEDIYFE
+265 LTDIELTPIEEIYFE
-280 DAGSAI
+280 DEGSTI

-291 RKQVWMLICI
+291 KKQAWMLICI

-332 VLGSSVAKLR
+332 VLGSSIGKLR
-342 SELILEAV
+342 GELILEAV
-350 LFSIAAF
+350 LFCFAAFSIAL
-357 AVALGIVSPVSQWLV
+357 AVISPVSRWLMF
-372 SQGVSDMIFDFASQF
+372 QGISDMAFDFTSQF
-387 PVMLIAGLI
+387 SLILITGFI

-423 NFAFSLAG
+423 NFAFSIAG
-431 RRFRTVMIT
+431 RRFRTIMIT

-473 RIAVVQISAE
+473 RIAVVQISSE

-520 FTLELGGQ
+520 FTLELGGE

-548 VVDGRNFLVSD
+548 VIDGRNFLVSD

-565 NQTLKDL
+565 NQTLRDL

-587 QTGDVRIN
+587 QTGNVRIN
-595 SLRNDTAP
+595 SLRNETAP

-623 QDGYDKTDM
+623 QEGYDKTDV
-632 TEKINAI
+632 TEKISAI
-639 LAEMDPSYLFEVEFY
+639 LYEMDPSYLFEVEFY
-654 DDVME
+654 DEVME
-659 RVYESE
+659 RVYEYE

-690 VLLDVQYRRRDLAVK
+690 VLIDVQYRRRDLAVK

-710 ETAGLVLDGLKRYAM
+710 EIPRLVLDGLKRYM
-725 IGIVSYAI
+725 FIGTISYII
-733 AVPAAYYAVS
+733 AVPTAYYAVN
-743 RWLEN
+743 RWLES
-748 FVDHTGMSAWIFILT
+748 FVEHNGMSAWTFILT
-763 FVLIMTLTIA
+763 FVVIMTLTIA

-778 YWSSANADPAEAL
+778 YWSGANANPAGAL

>member
-1 MHLRLNNQLA
+1 
-11 DKTKIMKNF
+11 MKNF

-27 SVAMVM
+27 SVAMIM

-39 MALTAFMVLMLQVRY
+39 LALTAFMVLMLEISY
-54 QVNFDK
+54 QVGFDK
-60 DHPTSGRIYRVDKVG
+60 GHPTSGRIYRVDKVG

-97 SPHIIAGTI
+97 SPHIIAGSI

-112 ETVFNAIREDGM
+112 ETIFNAIREDGM

-129 KSKANIIYPDFFE
+129 KSKTNVIYPDFFK

-148 IEGSVGALNDLSQI
+148 IEGSAEALNDLSQI
-162 AIPESLAKKLYGNES
+162 AIPESLAKKLYGDES
-177 AIGHIL
+177 AIGHIM
-183 THNEGYQFGAGR
+183 THNEGYQFGEGR

-216 HIYLNVGQLH
+216 HIYLHVGPLH

-239 LLDSSDSKE
+239 LLDSSDNKE
-248 LVEQNFNDN
+248 LVEQNFNDK
-257 YNYEDTDW
+257 YNYTDSEW

-280 DAGSAI
+280 DGGSTI

-291 RKQVWMLICI
+291 RKQAWMLICI

-332 VLGSSVAKLR
+332 VLGSSIGKLR
-342 SELILEAV
+342 GELILEAV
-350 LFSIAAF
+350 LFCFAAFSIAL
-357 AVALGIVSPVSQWLV
+357 AVISPVSRWLM
-372 SQGVSDMIFDFASQF
+372 SQGISDMAFDFTSQF
-387 PVMLIAGLI
+387 SLILITGSI

-410 YVTSLPTAFALQG
+410 YVTSLSTAFALQG
-423 NFAFSLAG
+423 NFAFSIAG
-431 RRFRTVMIT
+431 RRFRTIMIA

-473 RIAVVQISAE
+473 RIAVVQISSE

-520 FTLELGGQ
+520 FTLELGGE

-534 IYCSHNFLDVMGIP
+534 IYCSHNFLNVMGIP
-548 VVDGRNFLVSD
+548 VIEGNNFHVSD
-559 VGNAIM
+559 VGKAIM

-572 GGKIEITEGMGSIIG
+572 GGIEITESMGSIIG
-587 QTGDVRIN
+587 QTGKVRIN
-595 SLRNDTAP
+595 SLRNETAP

-623 QDGYDKTDM
+623 RKGYDKTDV
-632 TEKINAI
+632 TEKISAI
-639 LAEMDPSYLFEVEFY
+639 LYEMDPSYLFEVEFY

-659 RVYESE
+659 KVYESE

-710 ETAGLVLDGLKRYAM
+710 ETAGLVLDGLKRYVI
-725 IGIVSYAI
+725 IGIVSYVIAI
-733 AVPAAYYAVS
+733 PTAYYAVS
-743 RWLEN
+743 RWLES
-748 FVDHTGMSAWIFILT
+748 FVEHTGLSVWTFIFTFVTILT
-763 FVLIMTLTIA
+763 LTLIIA
-773 VAGFQ
+773 GIQ
-778 YWSSANADPAEAL
+778 YWHSADADPANAL
-791 KKE
+791 KTE

>member
-1 MHLRLNNQLA
+1 MN
-11 DKTKIMKNF
+11 NF

-33 NFAGLV
+33 NFVGLV
-39 MALTAFMVLMLQVRY
+39 LALTAFMVLMLQVGY
-54 QVNFDK
+54 QMDFDK
-60 DHPTSGRIYRVDKVG
+60 EHPTSGRIYRVDKVG

-89 YADDIIGS
+89 YADDVIKS
-97 SPHIIAGTI
+97 SPHIIAGSI

-112 ETVFNAIREDGM
+112 ETVFNAILDNDS
-124 PAFVF
+124 PAFIF
-129 KSKANIIYPDFFE
+129 KSETNVIYPDFFK

-148 IEGSVGALNDLSQI
+148 IEGSAEALNDLSQI

-177 AIGHIL
+177 AIGHIM
-183 THNEGYQFGAGR
+183 THNEGYQFGEGR

-216 HIYLNVGQLH
+216 HIYLHVGSLH

-239 LLDSSDSKE
+239 LLDSSDNKE

-257 YNYEDTDW
+257 YNYTDSEW
-265 LTDIELTPIEDIYFE
+265 LTDIELTPIEEIYFE
-280 DAGSAI
+280 DEGSTI

-291 RKQVWMLICI
+291 KKQAWMLICI

-332 VLGSSVAKLR
+332 VLGSSIGKLR
-342 SELILEAV
+342 GELILEAV
-350 LFSIAAF
+350 LFCFAAFSIAL
-357 AVALGIVSPVSQWLV
+357 AVISPVSRWLV
-372 SQGVSDMIFDFASQF
+372 SQGISDMAFDFTSQF
-387 PVMLIAGLI
+387 SLILITGSI

-423 NFAFSLAG
+423 NFAFSIAG
-431 RRFRTVMIT
+431 RRFRTVMIA

-473 RIAVVQISAE
+473 RIAVVQISSE

-520 FTLELGGQ
+520 FTLELGGE

-548 VVDGRNFLVSD
+548 VIDGRNFLVSD

-572 GGKIEITEGMGSIIG
+572 GGKIEITEGMGSVIG
-587 QTGDVRIN
+587 QTGNVRIN
-595 SLRNDTAP
+595 SLRNETAP

-623 QDGYDKTDM
+623 QEGYDKTDV
-632 TEKINAI
+632 TEKISAI
-639 LAEMDPSYLFEVEFY
+639 LYEMDPSYLFEVEFY
-654 DDVME
+654 DEVME

-690 VLLDVQYRRRDLAVK
+690 VLIDVQYRRRDLAVK

-710 ETAGLVLDGLKRYAM
+710 EIPRLVLDGLKRYM
-725 IGIVSYAI
+725 VIGTISYII
-733 AVPAAYYAVS
+733 AVPTAYYAVN
-743 RWLEN
+743 RWLES
-748 FVDHTGMSAWIFILT
+748 FVEHTGISVWIFILT
-763 FVLIMTLTIA
+763 FVVIMTLTIA

-778 YWSSANADPAEAL
+778 YWSGANADPAGAL

>member
-1 MHLRLNNQLA
+1 
-11 DKTKIMKNF
+11 MKNF

-27 SVAMVM
+27 SIAMIM

-39 MALTAFMVLMLQVRY
+39 LALTAFMVLMLQISY
-54 QVNFDK
+54 QVEFDK
-60 DHPTSGRIYRVDKVG
+60 GHPTSGRIYRVDKIG
-75 AADDDIFKN
+75 AVDDDIFKN

-112 ETVFNAIREDGM
+112 ETVFNAILEDGM
-124 PAFVF
+124 PPFAF
-129 KSKANIIYPDFFE
+129 KSKTDVIYPDFFK
-142 VFGTEF
+142 VFGTKF
-148 IEGSVGALNDLSQI
+148 IEGSAEALNDLSQI

-183 THNEGYQFGAGR
+183 THNEGYKFGAGR

-216 HIYLNVGQLH
+216 HIYLNVGSLH

-239 LLDSSDSKE
+239 LLDSADNKE

-257 YNYEDTDW
+257 YNYTDSDW
-265 LTDIELTPIEDIYFE
+265 LTDIELTPIEEIYFGDE
-280 DAGSAI
+280 GSTI

-291 RKQVWMLICI
+291 RKQVWILICI
-301 SILVMLIGG
+301 SILLMLIGG

-332 VLGSSVAKLR
+332 VLGSSIGKLR
-342 SELILEAV
+342 GELMLEAV
-350 LFSIAAF
+350 LFSLAAF
-357 AVALGIVSPVSQWLV
+357 IVALGVMYPVSDWLV
-372 SQGVSDMIFDFASQF
+372 ALGVSDMTFDFTSKLSL
-387 PVMLIAGLI
+387 VLITGLI

-401 LVAGLYPSF
+401 LAAGVYPSF

-423 NFAFSLAG
+423 NFAFSVAG

-520 FTLELGGQ
+520 FTLELEGQ

-565 NQTLKDL
+565 NQRLKDL

-587 QTGDVRIN
+587 QTSDVRIN
-595 SLRNDTAP
+595 SLRNETAP

-617 YTYIRL
+617 YVYIRL
-623 QDGYDKTDM
+623 QKVYDKTGV

-639 LAEMDPSYLFEVEFY
+639 LTEMDPSYLFEVEY
-654 DDVME
+654 YEEVME

-665 IKQGKIISIFS
+665 IRQGKIISIFS

-710 ETAGLVLDGLKRYAM
+710 ETAGLMLDGLKRYAI

-733 AVPAAYYAVS
+733 AVPAAHYAVS

-748 FVDHTGMSAWIFILT
+748 FVEHTGLSAWTFILT
-763 FVLIMTLTIA
+763 FVVIMILTIG

-778 YWSSANADPAEAL
+778 YWNSANADPAEAL
-791 KKE
+791 RKE

>member
-1 MHLRLNNQLA
+1 
-11 DKTKIMKNF
+11 MKNF

-27 SVAMVM
+27 SVAMIM
-33 NFAGLV
+33 NFTGLV
-39 MALTAFMVLMLQVRY
+39 LALTAFMVLMLQVGY
-54 QVNFDK
+54 QMDFDK
-60 DHPTSGRIYRVDKVG
+60 EHPTSGRIYRVDKVG

-89 YADDIIGS
+89 YADDIIRS
-97 SPHIIAGTI
+97 SPHIVAGSI

-112 ETVFNAIREDGM
+112 ETVFNAILDNDS

-129 KSKANIIYPDFFE
+129 KSETNVIYPDFFK

-148 IEGSVGALNDLSQI
+148 IEGSAEALNDLSQI

-177 AIGHIL
+177 AIGHIM
-183 THNEGYQFGAGR
+183 THNEGYQFGEGR

-209 ANSQIGN
+209 ENSQIGN
-216 HIYLNVGQLH
+216 HIYLHVGSLH

-239 LLDSSDSKE
+239 LLDSSDNKE

-257 YNYEDTDW
+257 YNYTDSEW
-265 LTDIELTPIEDIYFE
+265 LTDIELTPIEEIYFE
-280 DAGSAI
+280 DEGSTI

-291 RKQVWMLICI
+291 RKQAWMLICI

-332 VLGSSVAKLR
+332 VLGSSIGKLR
-342 SELILEAV
+342 GELILEAV
-350 LFSIAAF
+350 LFCFAAFSIAL
-357 AVALGIVSPVSQWLV
+357 AVISPVSRWLM
-372 SQGVSDMIFDFASQF
+372 SQGISDMAFDFTSQF
-387 PVMLIAGLI
+387 SLILITGSI

-423 NFAFSLAG
+423 NFAFSIAG
-431 RRFRTVMIT
+431 RRFRTVMIA

-458 QNEYMTGYDTGFEKD
+458 QNEYMTGYDTGFQKD
-473 RIAVVQISAE
+473 RIAVVQISSE

-520 FTLELGGQ
+520 FTLELGGE

-548 VVDGRNFLVSD
+548 VIDGRNFLVSD

-572 GGKIEITEGMGSIIG
+572 GGKIEITEGMGSVIG
-587 QTGDVRIN
+587 QTGNVRIN
-595 SLRNDTAP
+595 SLRNETAP

-623 QDGYDKTDM
+623 QEGYDKTDV
-632 TEKINAI
+632 TEKISAI
-639 LAEMDPSYLFEVEFY
+639 LYEMDPSYLFEVEFY
-654 DDVME
+654 DEVME

-710 ETAGLVLDGLKRYAM
+710 ETPRLVLDGLKRYM
-725 IGIVSYAI
+725 VIGIISYII
-733 AVPAAYYAVS
+733 AVPTAYYAVN
-743 RWLEN
+743 RWLESFAEHN
-748 FVDHTGMSAWIFILT
+748 GMSAWTFILT
-763 FVLIMTLTIA
+763 FVVIMTLTIA

-778 YWSSANADPAEAL
+778 YWSGANTDPAEAL

>member
-1 MHLRLNNQLA
+1 
-11 DKTKIMKNF
+11 MKNF

-33 NFAGLV
+33 NFVGLV
-39 MALTAFMVLMLQVRY
+39 LALTAFMVLMLQVGY
-54 QVNFDK
+54 QMDFDK
-60 DHPTSGRIYRVDKVG
+60 EHPTSGRIYRVDKVG

-89 YADDIIGS
+89 YADDVIKS
-97 SPHIIAGTI
+97 SPHILAGSI

-112 ETVFNAIREDGM
+112 ETVFNAILDNDS
-124 PAFVF
+124 PAFIF
-129 KSKANIIYPDFFE
+129 KSETNVIYPDFFK

-148 IEGSVGALNDLSQI
+148 IEGSAEALNDLSQI

-177 AIGHIL
+177 AIGHIM
-183 THNEGYQFGAGR
+183 THNEGYQFGEGR

-209 ANSQIGN
+209 ENSQIGN
-216 HIYLNVGQLH
+216 HIYLHVGSLH

-239 LLDSSDSKE
+239 LLDSSDNKE

-257 YNYEDTDW
+257 YNYTDSDW

-280 DAGSAI
+280 DEGSTI

-291 RKQVWMLICI
+291 KKQAWMLICI

-319 LAPMRVKAVNTRK
+319 LAPVRVKAVNTRK
-332 VLGSSVAKLR
+332 VLGSSIGKLR
-342 SELILEAV
+342 GELILEAV
-350 LFSIAAF
+350 LFCFAAFSIAL
-357 AVALGIVSPVSQWLV
+357 AVISPVSRWLM
-372 SQGVSDMIFDFASQF
+372 SQGISDMGFDFTSQF
-387 PVMLIAGLI
+387 SLILITGSI

-423 NFAFSLAG
+423 NFAFSIAG
-431 RRFRTVMIT
+431 RRFRTVMIA

-473 RIAVVQISAE
+473 RIAVVQISSE

-520 FTLELGGQ
+520 FTLELGGE

-548 VVDGRNFLVSD
+548 VIDGRNFLVSD

-572 GGKIEITEGMGSIIG
+572 GGKIEITEGMGSVIG
-587 QTGDVRIN
+587 QTGNVRIN
-595 SLRNDTAP
+595 SLRNETAP

-623 QDGYDKTDM
+623 QEGYDKIDV
-632 TEKINAI
+632 TEKISAI
-639 LAEMDPSYLFEVEFY
+639 LYEMDPSYLFEVEFY

-659 RVYESE
+659 KVYESE

-690 VLLDVQYRRRDLAVK
+690 VLIDVQYRRRDLAVK

-710 ETAGLVLDGLKRYAM
+710 ETPRLVLDGLKRYM
-725 IGIVSYAI
+725 VIGTISYII
-733 AVPAAYYAVS
+733 AVPTAYYAVN
-743 RWLEN
+743 RWLES
-748 FVDHTGMSAWIFILT
+748 FVEHNGMSAWTFILT
-763 FVLIMTLTIA
+763 FVVIMTLTIA

-778 YWSSANADPAEAL
+778 YWSGANADPAGAL

>member
-1 MHLRLNNQLA
+1 
-11 DKTKIMKNF
+11 MKNF

-33 NFAGLV
+33 NIVGLV
-39 MALTAFMVLMLQVRY
+39 LALTAFMVLMLQVGY
-54 QVNFDK
+54 QMDFDK

-89 YADDIIGS
+89 YADDVIKS
-97 SPHIIAGTI
+97 SPHIIAGSI

-112 ETVFNAIREDGM
+112 ETVFNAILDNDS
-124 PAFVF
+124 PAFIF
-129 KSKANIIYPDFFE
+129 KSETNVIYPDFFK

-148 IEGSVGALNDLSQI
+148 IEGSAEALNDLSQI

-183 THNEGYQFGAGR
+183 THNEGYQFGKGR

-209 ANSQIGN
+209 ENSQIGN
-216 HIYLNVGQLH
+216 YIYLNVGSLH

-239 LLDSSDSKE
+239 LLDSADNKE

-257 YNYEDTDW
+257 YNYTDSDW
-265 LTDIELTPIEDIYFE
+265 LTDIELTPIEEIYFGDE
-280 DAGSAI
+280 GSTI

-291 RKQVWMLICI
+291 RKQAWMLICI

-332 VLGSSVAKLR
+332 VLGSSIGKLR
-342 SELILEAV
+342 GELILEAV
-350 LFSIAAF
+350 LFCFAAF
-357 AVALGIVSPVSQWLV
+357 AVALAAISPVSRWVV
-372 SQGVSDMIFDFASQF
+372 SQGMSDMAFDFSSQF
-387 PVMLIAGLI
+387 SLILI
-396 SIVIG
+396 TGFLSIVIG

-423 NFAFSLAG
+423 NFAFSIAG
-431 RRFRTVMIT
+431 RRFRTIMIT

-448 LMIFALTVYR
+448 LMIFALTVFR
-458 QNEYMTGYDTGFEKD
+458 QNEYMTGYDTGFEID
-473 RIAVVQISAE
+473 RVAVVQISSE

-520 FTLELGGQ
+520 FTLELRGE

-548 VVDGRNFLVSD
+548 VIDGRNFLVSD

-587 QTGDVRIN
+587 QTSDVRIN
-595 SLRNDTAP
+595 SLRNETAP

-617 YTYIRL
+617 YVYIRL
-623 QDGYDKTDM
+623 QNGYEKTGV

-639 LAEMDPSYLFEVEFY
+639 LTEMDPSYLFEVEY
-654 DDVME
+654 YEEVME
-659 RVYESE
+659 KVYESE
-665 IKQGKIISIFS
+665 IRQGKIISIFS

-710 ETAGLVLDGLKRYAM
+710 DTAGLVLDGLKRYVT

-733 AVPAAYYAVS
+733 AVPAAHYAVS

-748 FVDHTGMSAWIFILT
+748 FVEHTGLSAWTFILT
-763 FVLIMTLTIA
+763 FVVIMILTIG

-778 YWSSANADPAEAL
+778 YWNSANADPAEAL
-791 KKE
+791 RKE

>member
-1 MHLRLNNQLA
+1 
-11 DKTKIMKNF
+11 MKNF

-33 NFAGLV
+33 NFVGLV
-39 MALTAFMVLMLQVRY
+39 LALTAFMVLMLQVGY
-54 QVNFDK
+54 QMDFDK
-60 DHPTSGRIYRVDKVG
+60 EHPTSGRIYRVDKVG

-89 YADDIIGS
+89 YADDIIRS
-97 SPHIIAGTI
+97 SPHIVAGSI

-112 ETVFNAIREDGM
+112 ETVFNAILDDDR

-129 KSKANIIYPDFFE
+129 KSKANVIYPDFFK

-148 IEGSVGALNDLSQI
+148 IEGSAEALNDLSQI

-177 AIGHIL
+177 AIGHIM
-183 THNEGYQFGAGR
+183 THNEGYQFGEGR

-209 ANSQIGN
+209 ENSQIGN
-216 HIYLNVGQLH
+216 HIYLHVGSLH

-239 LLDSSDSKE
+239 LLDSSDNKE

-257 YNYEDTDW
+257 YNYTDSEW
-265 LTDIELTPIEDIYFE
+265 LTDIELTPIEEIYFE
-280 DAGSAI
+280 DEGSTI

-291 RKQVWMLICI
+291 RKQAWMLICI

-332 VLGSSVAKLR
+332 VLGSSIGKLR
-342 SELILEAV
+342 GELILEAV
-350 LFSIAAF
+350 LFCFAAFSIAL
-357 AVALGIVSPVSQWLV
+357 AVISPVSRWLM
-372 SQGVSDMIFDFASQF
+372 SQGISDMAFDFTSQF
-387 PVMLIAGLI
+387 SLILITGSI

-423 NFAFSLAG
+423 NFAFSIAG

-458 QNEYMTGYDTGFEKD
+458 QNEYMTGYDTGFQKD

-520 FTLELGGQ
+520 FTLELGGE

-548 VVDGRNFLVSD
+548 VIDGRNFLVSD

-572 GGKIEITEGMGSIIG
+572 GGKIEITEGMGSVIG
-587 QTGDVRIN
+587 QTGNVRVN
-595 SLRNDTAP
+595 SLRNETAP

-623 QDGYDKTDM
+623 QEGYDKTDV
-632 TEKINAI
+632 TEKISAI
-639 LAEMDPSYLFEVEFY
+639 LYEMDPSYLFEVEFY
-654 DDVME
+654 DEVME

-690 VLLDVQYRRRDLAVK
+690 VLIDVQYRRRDLAVK

-710 ETAGLVLDGLKRYAM
+710 ETPRLVLDGLKRYM
-725 IGIVSYAI
+725 VIGTISYII
-733 AVPAAYYAVS
+733 AVPTAYYAVN
-743 RWLEN
+743 RWLES
-748 FVDHTGMSAWIFILT
+748 FVEHNGMSAWTFILT
-763 FVLIMTLTIA
+763 FVVIMTLTIA

-778 YWSSANADPAEAL
+778 YWSGANADPAGAL

>member
-1 MHLRLNNQLA
+1 
-11 DKTKIMKNF
+11 MKNF

-33 NFAGLV
+33 NFVGLV
-39 MALTAFMVLMLQVRY
+39 LALTAFMVLMLQVGY
-54 QVNFDK
+54 QVDFDK
-60 DHPTSGRIYRVDKVG
+60 EHPTSGRIYRVDKVG

-89 YADDIIGS
+89 YADDVIKS
-97 SPHIIAGTI
+97 SPHIIAGSI

-112 ETVFNAIREDGM
+112 ETVFNAILDNDS
-124 PAFVF
+124 PAFIF
-129 KSKANIIYPDFFE
+129 KSETNVIYPDFFK

-148 IEGSVGALNDLSQI
+148 IEGSAEALNDLSQI

-177 AIGHIL
+177 AIGHIM
-183 THNEGYQFGAGR
+183 THNEGYQFGEGR

-209 ANSQIGN
+209 ENSQIGN
-216 HIYLNVGQLH
+216 HIYLHVGSLH

-239 LLDSSDSKE
+239 LLDSSDNKE
-248 LVEQNFNDN
+248 LVEQNFNDK
-257 YNYEDTDW
+257 YNYTDSEW

-280 DAGSAI
+280 DGGSTI

-291 RKQVWMLICI
+291 RKQAWMLICI

-332 VLGSSVAKLR
+332 VLGSSIGKLR
-342 SELILEAV
+342 GELILEAV
-350 LFSIAAF
+350 LFCFAAFSIAL
-357 AVALGIVSPVSQWLV
+357 AVISPVSRWLM
-372 SQGVSDMIFDFASQF
+372 SQGISDMAFDFTSQF
-387 PVMLIAGLI
+387 SLILITGSI

-423 NFAFSLAG
+423 NFAFSIAG
-431 RRFRTVMIT
+431 RRFRTVMIA

-473 RIAVVQISAE
+473 RIAVVQISSE

-520 FTLELGGQ
+520 FTLELGGE

-548 VVDGRNFLVSD
+548 VIGGRNFLVSD

-572 GGKIEITEGMGSIIG
+572 GGKIEITEGMGSVIG
-587 QTGDVRIN
+587 QTGNVRIN
-595 SLRNDTAP
+595 SLRNETAP

-623 QDGYDKTDM
+623 QEGYDKTDV
-632 TEKINAI
+632 TEKISAI
-639 LAEMDPSYLFEVEFY
+639 LYEMDPSYLFEVEFY

-659 RVYESE
+659 TVYQAEL
-665 IKQGKIISIFS
+665 KQGKIISIFS

-710 ETAGLVLDGLKRYAM
+710 ETTGLVIDGLKRYVT
-725 IGIVSYAI
+725 IGIVSYII

-743 RWLEN
+743 RWLES
-748 FVDHTGMSAWIFILT
+748 FVEQTGVSAWTFILT
-763 FVLIMTLTIA
+763 FAVIMTLTIA

-778 YWSSANADPAEAL
+778 YWSSANADPSEAL

>member
-1 MHLRLNNQLA
+1 
-11 DKTKIMKNF
+11 MKNF
-20 IAILRRY
+20 IAVLRRY
-27 SVAMVM
+27 SVAMIM
-33 NFAGLV
+33 NFFGLV
-39 MALTAFMVLMLQVRY
+39 LALTAFMVLMLQVGY
-54 QVNFDK
+54 QIDFDK

-75 AADDDIFKN
+75 AASDDIFKN

-89 YADDIIGS
+89 YADDIIKS
-97 SPHIIAGTI
+97 SPHIIAGSI

-112 ETVFNAIREDGM
+112 ETVFNAILEDGM

-129 KSKANIIYPDFFE
+129 KSKTNVIYPDFFK

-148 IEGSVGALNDLSQI
+148 IEGSAEALNDLSKI
-162 AIPESLAKKLYGNES
+162 AIPESLAKKLYGDGPAS
-177 AIGHIL
+177 GHIM
-183 THNEGYQFGAGR
+183 THNEGYQFGKGR
-195 TKEFSV
+195 TKEFCV

-209 ANSQIGN
+209 ENSQIGN
-216 HIYLNVGQLH
+216 HIYLNVGSLH

-239 LLDSSDSKE
+239 LLDSSDNKE

-257 YNYEDTDW
+257 YNYTDSEW
-265 LTDIELTPIEDIYFE
+265 LTDIELTPIEEIYFGDE
-280 DAGSAI
+280 SGTI

-291 RKQVWMLICI
+291 KKQAWMLICI

-332 VLGSSVAKLR
+332 VLGSSIVKLR
-342 SELILEAV
+342 GELILEAV
-350 LFSIAAF
+350 SFCFAAF
-357 AVALGIVSPVSQWLV
+357 AIALAAISPVSRWLM
-372 SQGVSDMIFDFASQF
+372 SQGVSDMAFNFSSQF
-387 PVMLIAGLI
+387 SLMLIAGLI
-396 SIVIG
+396 SIIIG

-423 NFAFSLAG
+423 NFAFSITG
-431 RRFRTVMIT
+431 RRFRTIMIT

-473 RIAVVQISAE
+473 RLAVVQISAE
-483 QYQFKSEWLQE
+483 QYQSKSEWLKE
-494 RLCSLPEVEDVAFAL
+494 KLCSLPEVEDVAFAL
-509 EGMGFSDSYST
+509 EGMGFSDTYST
-520 FTLELGGQ
+520 FTLELGGE

-548 VVDGRNFLVSD
+548 VVDDRNFLVSD
-559 VGNAIM
+559 IGNAIM

-587 QTGDVRIN
+587 QTGNVRIN
-595 SLRNDTAP
+595 SLRNETAP

-623 QDGYDKTDM
+623 QDGYDKTDV
-632 TEKINAI
+632 TKKISAI
-639 LAEMDPSYLFEVEFY
+639 LNEMDPSYLFEVEFY
-654 DDVME
+654 DEVME
-659 RVYESE
+659 SVYKAE

-676 LLAAA
+676 LIAAA

-710 ETAGLVLDGLKRYAM
+710 ETAGLVIDGLKRYAI

-743 RWLEN
+743 RWLES
-748 FVDHTGMSAWIFILT
+748 FVEHTGMSAWIFILT
-763 FVLIMTLTIA
+763 FAMIMVLTIA

>member
-1 MHLRLNNQLA
+1 
-11 DKTKIMKNF
+11 MKNF

-33 NFAGLV
+33 NFVGLV
-39 MALTAFMVLMLQVRY
+39 LALTAFMVLMLQVGY
-54 QVNFDK
+54 QMDFDK
-60 DHPTSGRIYRVDKVG
+60 EHPTSGRIYRVDKVG

-89 YADDIIGS
+89 YADDIISS
-97 SPHIIAGTI
+97 SPHIVAGSI

-112 ETVFNAIREDGM
+112 ETVFNAILDNDS
-124 PAFVF
+124 PAFIF
-129 KSKANIIYPDFFE
+129 KSETNVIYPDFFK

-148 IEGSVGALNDLSQI
+148 VEGSAEALNDLSQI

-177 AIGHIL
+177 AIGHIM
-183 THNEGYQFGAGR
+183 THNEGYQFGTGR

-209 ANSQIGN
+209 ENSQIGN
-216 HIYLNVGQLH
+216 HIYLHVGSLH

-239 LLDSSDSKE
+239 LLDSSDNKE

-257 YNYEDTDW
+257 YNYTDSEW
-265 LTDIELTPIEDIYFE
+265 LTDIELTPIEEIYFE
-280 DAGSAI
+280 DEGSTI

-291 RKQVWMLICI
+291 RKQAWMLICI

-332 VLGSSVAKLR
+332 VLGSSIGKLR
-342 SELILEAV
+342 GELILEAV
-350 LFSIAAF
+350 LFCFAAFSIAL
-357 AVALGIVSPVSQWLV
+357 AVISPVSRWLM
-372 SQGVSDMIFDFASQF
+372 SQGISDMAFDFTSQF
-387 PVMLIAGLI
+387 SLILMTGSI

-423 NFAFSLAG
+423 NFAFSIAG
-431 RRFRTVMIT
+431 RRFRTVMIA

-473 RIAVVQISAE
+473 RIAVVQISSE

-520 FTLELGGQ
+520 FTLELGGE

-548 VVDGRNFLVSD
+548 VIDGRNFLVSD

-572 GGKIEITEGMGSIIG
+572 GGKIEITEGMGSVIG
-587 QTGDVRIN
+587 QTGNVRIN
-595 SLRNDTAP
+595 SLRNETAP

-623 QDGYDKTDM
+623 QEGYDKTDV
-632 TEKINAI
+632 TEKISAI
-639 LAEMDPSYLFEVEFY
+639 LYEMDPSYLFEVEFY
-654 DDVME
+654 DEVME

-710 ETAGLVLDGLKRYAM
+710 ETPRLVLDGLKRYM
-725 IGIVSYAI
+725 VIGTISYII
-733 AVPAAYYAVS
+733 AVPTAYYAVN
-743 RWLEN
+743 RWLES
-748 FVDHTGMSAWIFILT
+748 FVEHNGMSAWTFILT
-763 FVLIMTLTIA
+763 FVMIMVLTIA

-778 YWSSANADPAEAL
+778 YWNSANADPAEAL
-791 KKE
+791 KTE

>member
-1 MHLRLNNQLA
+1 
-11 DKTKIMKNF
+11 MKNF

-27 SVAMVM
+27 SVAMIM
-33 NFAGLV
+33 NFVGLAL
-39 MALTAFMVLMLQVRY
+39 ALTAFMVLMLQICY
-54 QVNFDK
+54 QVGFDK
-60 DHPTSGRIYRVDKVG
+60 GHPTSGRIYRVDKVG

-97 SPHIIAGTI
+97 SPHIIAGSI

-112 ETVFNAIREDGM
+112 ETIFNAIREDGM

-129 KSKANIIYPDFFE
+129 KSKTNVIYPDFFK

-148 IEGSVGALNDLSQI
+148 IEGSAEALNDLSQI
-162 AIPESLAKKLYGNES
+162 AIPESLAKKLYGDES
-177 AIGHIL
+177 AIGHIM
-183 THNEGYQFGAGR
+183 THNEGYQFGEGR

-216 HIYLNVGQLH
+216 HIYLHVGPLH
-226 EGNYGGANFACWV
+226 EGNYDGANFSCWV
-239 LLDSSDSKE
+239 LLDSSDNKE
-248 LVEQNFNDN
+248 LVEQNFNDK
-257 YNYEDTDW
+257 YNYTDSEW

-280 DAGSAI
+280 DEGSTI

-291 RKQVWMLICI
+291 RKQAWMLICI

-332 VLGSSVAKLR
+332 VLGSSIGKLR
-342 SELILEAV
+342 GELILEAV
-350 LFSIAAF
+350 LFCFAAFSIAL
-357 AVALGIVSPVSQWLV
+357 AVISPVSRWLM
-372 SQGVSDMIFDFASQF
+372 SQGISDMAFDFTSQF
-387 PVMLIAGLI
+387 SLILITGSI

-423 NFAFSLAG
+423 NFAFSIAG
-431 RRFRTVMIT
+431 RRFRTVMIA

-483 QYQFKSEWLQE
+483 QYQSKSEWLQE

-509 EGMGFSDSYST
+509 EGMGYSDSYST

-565 NQTLKDL
+565 NKKLKDL
-572 GGKIEITEGMGSIIG
+572 GGKIEVKEDMGSIIG
-587 QTGDVRIN
+587 QTSDVRIN

-603 ICYIYVP
+603 ICYIYVT

-617 YTYIRL
+617 YVYIRL
-623 QDGYDKTDM
+623 HDGYDKTDL
-632 TEKINAI
+632 TEKISAI
-639 LAEMDPSYLFEVEFY
+639 LKEMDPSYLFEVEFY
-654 DDVME
+654 NDVME
-659 RVYESE
+659 KVYESE

-710 ETAGLVLDGLKRYAM
+710 ETAGLVLDGLKRYVI
-725 IGIVSYAI
+725 IGIVSYVIAI
-733 AVPAAYYAVS
+733 PTAYYAVS
-743 RWLEN
+743 RWLES
-748 FVDHTGMSAWIFILT
+748 FVEHTGLSVWTFIFTFVTILT
-763 FVLIMTLTIA
+763 LTLIIA
-773 VAGFQ
+773 GIQ
-778 YWSSANADPAEAL
+778 YWHSADADPANAL
-791 KKE
+791 KTE

>member
-1 MHLRLNNQLA
+1 
-11 DKTKIMKNF
+11 MKNF

-27 SVAMVM
+27 SIAMIM

-39 MALTAFMVLMLQVRY
+39 LALTAFMVLMLQISY
-54 QVNFDK
+54 QVEFDK
-60 DHPTSGRIYRVDKVG
+60 GHPTSGRIYRVDKIG
-75 AADDDIFKN
+75 AVDDDIFKN

-112 ETVFNAIREDGM
+112 ETVFNAILEDGM
-124 PAFVF
+124 PPFAF
-129 KSKANIIYPDFFE
+129 KSKTDVIYPDFFK
-142 VFGTEF
+142 VFGTKF
-148 IEGSVGALNDLSQI
+148 IEGSAEALNDLSQI

-183 THNEGYQFGAGR
+183 THNEGYKFGAGR

-216 HIYLNVGQLH
+216 HIYLNVGSLH

-239 LLDSSDSKE
+239 LLDSADNKE

-257 YNYEDTDW
+257 YNYTDSDW
-265 LTDIELTPIEDIYFE
+265 LTDIELTPIEEIYFGDE
-280 DAGSAI
+280 GSTI

-291 RKQVWMLICI
+291 RKQVWILICI

-332 VLGSSVAKLR
+332 VLGSSIGKLR
-342 SELILEAV
+342 GELMLEAV
-350 LFSIAAF
+350 LFSLAAF
-357 AVALGIVSPVSQWLV
+357 IVALGVMYPVSDWLV
-372 SQGVSDMIFDFASQF
+372 ALGVSDMTFDFTSKLSL
-387 PVMLIAGLI
+387 VLITGLI

-401 LVAGLYPSF
+401 LAAGVYPSF

-423 NFAFSLAG
+423 NFAFSVAG

-520 FTLELGGQ
+520 FTLELEGQ

-565 NQTLKDL
+565 NQRLKDL

-587 QTGDVRIN
+587 QTSDVRIN
-595 SLRNDTAP
+595 SLRNETAP

-617 YTYIRL
+617 YVYIRL
-623 QDGYDKTDM
+623 QNGYDKTGV

-639 LAEMDPSYLFEVEFY
+639 LTEMDPSYFFEVEY
-654 DDVME
+654 YEEVME

-665 IKQGKIISIFS
+665 IRQGKIISIFS

-710 ETAGLVLDGLKRYAM
+710 ETAGLMLDGLKRYAI

-733 AVPAAYYAVS
+733 AVPAAHYAVS

-748 FVDHTGMSAWIFILT
+748 FVEHTGLSAWTFILT
-763 FVLIMTLTIA
+763 FVVIMILTIG

-778 YWSSANADPAEAL
+778 YWNSANADPAEAL
-791 KKE
+791 RKE

>member
-1 MHLRLNNQLA
+1 
-11 DKTKIMKNF
+11 MKNF

-33 NFAGLV
+33 NFVGLV
-39 MALTAFMVLMLQVRY
+39 LALTAFMVLMLQVGY
-54 QVNFDK
+54 QMDFDK
-60 DHPTSGRIYRVDKVG
+60 EHPTSGRIYRVDKVG

-89 YADDIIGS
+89 YADDIIKS
-97 SPHIIAGTI
+97 SPHIIAGSI

-112 ETVFNAIREDGM
+112 ETVFNAILDNDS
-124 PAFVF
+124 PAFIF
-129 KSKANIIYPDFFE
+129 KSETNVIYPDFFK

-148 IEGSVGALNDLSQI
+148 IEGSAEALNDLSQI

-177 AIGHIL
+177 AIGHIM
-183 THNEGYQFGAGR
+183 THNEGYQFGEGR

-209 ANSQIGN
+209 ENSQIGN
-216 HIYLNVGQLH
+216 HIYLHVGSLH

-239 LLDSSDSKE
+239 LLDSSDNKE

-257 YNYEDTDW
+257 YNYTDSEW
-265 LTDIELTPIEDIYFE
+265 LTDIELTPIEEIYFE
-280 DAGSAI
+280 DEGSTI

-291 RKQVWMLICI
+291 KKQAWMLICI
-301 SILVMLIGG
+301 SILVMLTGG

-319 LAPMRVKAVNTRK
+319 LAPMRIKAVNTRK
-332 VLGSSVAKLR
+332 VLGSSIDKLR
-342 SELILEAV
+342 GELILEAV
-350 LFSIAAF
+350 LFCFAAFSIAL
-357 AVALGIVSPVSQWLV
+357 AVISPVSRWLM
-372 SQGVSDMIFDFASQF
+372 SQGISDMAFDFASQIL
-387 PVMLIAGLI
+387 LILITGSI
-396 SIVIG
+396 SIIIG
-401 LVAGLYPSF
+401 LAAGLYPSF
-410 YVTSLPTAFALQG
+410 YATSLPTAFALQG
-423 NFAFSLAG
+423 NFAFSIAG
-431 RRFRTVMIT
+431 RRFRTVMIA

-520 FTLELGGQ
+520 FTLELGGE

-548 VVDGRNFLVSD
+548 VIDGRNFLVSD
-559 VGNAIM
+559 IGNAIM

-587 QTGDVRIN
+587 QTGEVRIN
-595 SLRNDTAP
+595 SLRNETAP

-623 QDGYDKTDM
+623 QEGYDKTDV
-632 TEKINAI
+632 TEKISAI
-639 LAEMDPSYLFEVEFY
+639 LYEMDPSYLFEVEFY
-654 DDVME
+654 DEVME
-659 RVYESE
+659 RVYEYE

-690 VLLDVQYRRRDLAVK
+690 VLIDVQYRRRDLAVK

-710 ETAGLVLDGLKRYAM
+710 ETTGLVMDGLKRYM
-725 IGIVSYAI
+725 TIGIVSYMI

-743 RWLEN
+743 RWLES
-748 FVDHTGMSAWIFILT
+748 FVEQTGVSAWTFILT
-763 FVLIMTLTIA
+763 FAVIMTLTIA

>member
-1 MHLRLNNQLA
+1 
-11 DKTKIMKNF
+11 MKNF

-33 NFAGLV
+33 NFVGLV
-39 MALTAFMVLMLQVRY
+39 LALTAFMVLMLQVGY
-54 QVNFDK
+54 QMDFDK
-60 DHPTSGRIYRVDKVG
+60 EHPTSGRIYRVDKVG

-89 YADDIIGS
+89 YADDIIKS
-97 SPHIIAGTI
+97 SPHIIAGSI

-112 ETVFNAIREDGM
+112 ETVYNAILDDGR

-129 KSKANIIYPDFFE
+129 KSKTNVIYPDFFK

-148 IEGSVGALNDLSQI
+148 TEGSAEALNDLSQI
-162 AIPESLAKKLYGNES
+162 AIPESLAKKLYGDGP
-177 AIGHIL
+177 ALGHIM
-183 THNEGYQFGAGR
+183 THNEGYQFGEGR

-209 ANSQIGN
+209 ENSQIGN
-216 HIYLNVGQLH
+216 NIYLNVGSLH

-239 LLDSSDSKE
+239 LMDSPDNKE

-257 YNYEDTDW
+257 YNYTDSEW

-280 DAGSAI
+280 DEGSSI

-291 RKQVWMLICI
+291 KKQAWMLICI

-319 LAPMRVKAVNTRK
+319 LAPIRVKAVNTRK
-332 VLGSSVAKLR
+332 VLGSSIGKLR
-342 SELILEAV
+342 GELILEAV
-350 LFSIAAF
+350 LFCFAAF
-357 AVALGIVSPVSQWLV
+357 AVALAAISPVSIWLV
-372 SQGVSDMIFDFASQF
+372 SQGISDMAFNFASQF
-387 PVMLIAGLI
+387 SLILITALI
-396 SIVIG
+396 SIIVG
-401 LVAGLYPSF
+401 LVAGIYPSF
-410 YVTSLPTAFALQG
+410 YVTSLPAAFALQG
-423 NFAFSLAG
+423 NFAFSIAG
-431 RRFRTVMIT
+431 RRFRTIMIT

-458 QNEYMTGYDTGFEKD
+458 QNEYMIGYDTGFEKE

-483 QYQFKSEWLQE
+483 QYQYKSEWLQE
-494 RLCSLPEVEDVAFAL
+494 RLSSLPEVEDVAFAL
-509 EGMGFSDSYST
+509 EGMGFSDNYST
-520 FTLELGGQ
+520 FSLEMGGE

-565 NQTLKDL
+565 NQTMKDL
-572 GGKIEITEGMGSIIG
+572 GGKIEITKGMGSIIG
-587 QTGDVRIN
+587 QTGNVRIN
-595 SLRNDTAP
+595 SLRNKTAP

-623 QDGYDKTDM
+623 HNGYNKTDV
-632 TEKINAI
+632 TEKISAI
-639 LAEMDPSYLFEVEFY
+639 LSEMDPSYLFEVEFY
-654 DDVME
+654 DEVMA
-659 RVYESE
+659 RVYKSE

-690 VLLDVQYRRRDLAVK
+690 VLLDVQYKRRDLAVK

-710 ETAGLVLDGLKRYAM
+710 ETAGLVIDGLKRFAM
-725 IGIVSYAI
+725 VGVVSYAI
-733 AVPAAYYAVS
+733 AVPVAYYAVS
-743 RWLEN
+743 RWLQSFVEN
-748 FVDHTGMSAWIFILT
+748 TGILVWIFILT
-763 FVLIMTLTIA
+763 FVVIMTLTIA

-778 YWSSANADPAEAL
+778 YWSSANANPAEAL
-791 KKE
+791 RKE

>member
-1 MHLRLNNQLA
+1 
-11 DKTKIMKNF
+11 MKNF

-27 SVAMVM
+27 SIAMIM

-39 MALTAFMVLMLQVRY
+39 LALTAFMVLMLQISY
-54 QVNFDK
+54 QVEFDK
-60 DHPTSGRIYRVDKVG
+60 GHPTSGRIYRVDKIG
-75 AADDDIFKN
+75 AVDDDIFKN

-112 ETVFNAIREDGM
+112 ETVFNAILEDGM
-124 PAFVF
+124 PPFVF
-129 KSKANIIYPDFFE
+129 KSKTDVIYPDFFK
-142 VFGTEF
+142 VFGTKF
-148 IEGSVGALNDLSQI
+148 IEGSAEALNDLSQI

-216 HIYLNVGQLH
+216 QIYLNVGSLH
-226 EGNYGGANFACWV
+226 EGNYGGANFACWL
-239 LLDSSDSKE
+239 LLDSADNKE

-257 YNYEDTDW
+257 YNYTDSDW
-265 LTDIELTPIEDIYFE
+265 LTDIELTPIEEIYFGDE
-280 DAGSAI
+280 GSTI

-291 RKQVWMLICI
+291 RKQVWILICI

-332 VLGSSVAKLR
+332 VLGSSIGKLR
-342 SELILEAV
+342 GELMLEAV
-350 LFSIAAF
+350 LFSLAAF
-357 AVALGIVSPVSQWLV
+357 IVALGVMYPVSDWLV
-372 SQGVSDMIFDFASQF
+372 ALGVSDMTFDFTSKLSL
-387 PVMLIAGLI
+387 VLITGLI

-401 LVAGLYPSF
+401 LAAGVYPSF

-423 NFAFSLAG
+423 NFAFSVAG

-520 FTLELGGQ
+520 FTLELEGQ

-548 VVDGRNFLVSD
+548 VIDGRNFLVSD

-565 NQTLKDL
+565 NQRLKDL

-587 QTGDVRIN
+587 QTSDVRIN
-595 SLRNDTAP
+595 SLRNETAP

-617 YTYIRL
+617 YVYIRL
-623 QDGYDKTDM
+623 QNGYDKTGV

-639 LAEMDPSYLFEVEFY
+639 LTEMDPSYLFEVEY
-654 DDVME
+654 YEEVME

-665 IKQGKIISIFS
+665 IRQGKIISIFS

-710 ETAGLVLDGLKRYAM
+710 ETAGLMLDGLKRYAI

-733 AVPAAYYAVS
+733 AVPAAHYAVS

-748 FVDHTGMSAWIFILT
+748 FVEHTGLSAWTFILT
-763 FVLIMTLTIA
+763 FVVIMILTIG

-778 YWSSANADPAEAL
+778 YWNSANADPAEAL
-791 KKE
+791 RKE

>member
-1 MHLRLNNQLA
+1 
-11 DKTKIMKNF
+11 MKNF

-27 SVAMVM
+27 SVAMIM
-33 NFAGLV
+33 NFVGLV
-39 MALTAFMVLMLQVRY
+39 LALTAFMVLMLQVGY
-54 QVNFDK
+54 QMDFDK
-60 DHPTSGRIYRVDKVG
+60 EHPTSGRIYRVDKVG

-89 YADDIIGS
+89 YADDIIRS
-97 SPHIIAGTI
+97 SPHIVAGSI

-112 ETVFNAIREDGM
+112 ETVFNAILDDDR

-129 KSKANIIYPDFFE
+129 KSKTNVIYPDFFK

-148 IEGSVGALNDLSQI
+148 IEGSAEALNDLSQI

-177 AIGHIL
+177 AIGHIM
-183 THNEGYQFGAGR
+183 THNEGYQFGEGR

-216 HIYLNVGQLH
+216 YIYLNVGSLH

-239 LLDSSDSKE
+239 LLDSSDNKE
-248 LVEQNFNDN
+248 LVEQNFNES
-257 YNYEDTDW
+257 YNYTDSDW

-280 DAGSAI
+280 DEGSTI

-291 RKQVWMLICI
+291 RKQAWMLICI

-319 LAPMRVKAVNTRK
+319 LAPIRVKAVNTRK
-332 VLGSSVAKLR
+332 VLGSSIGKLR
-342 SELILEAV
+342 GELILEAIM
-350 LFSIAAF
+350 FCFAAF
-357 AVALGIVSPVSQWLV
+357 AVALAAISPVSRWLV
-372 SQGVSDMIFDFASQF
+372 SQGISDMAFDFTSQF
-387 PVMLIAGLI
+387 SLILISGSI

-401 LVAGLYPSF
+401 LVAGLYPSL
-410 YVTSLPTAFALQG
+410 YVTSLPTAFALKG
-423 NFAFSLAG
+423 NFAFSIAG

-520 FTLELGGQ
+520 FTLELGGE

-534 IYCSHNFLDVMGIP
+534 MYCSHNFLDVMGIP
-548 VVDGRNFLVSD
+548 VIDGRNFLVSD
-559 VGNAIM
+559 IGNAIM

-572 GGKIEITEGMGSIIG
+572 GGKIEITEGMGSVIG
-587 QTGDVRIN
+587 QTGNVRIN
-595 SLRNDTAP
+595 SLRNETAP

-623 QDGYDKTDM
+623 QEEYDKTDV
-632 TEKINAI
+632 TEKISAI
-639 LAEMDPSYLFEVEFY
+639 LYEMDPSYLFEVEFY
-654 DDVME
+654 DEVME
-659 RVYESE
+659 RVYEYE

-690 VLLDVQYRRRDLAVK
+690 VLIDVQYRRRDLAVK

-710 ETAGLVLDGLKRYAM
+710 ETPRLVLDGLKRYM
-725 IGIVSYAI
+725 VIGIISYII
-733 AVPAAYYAVS
+733 AVPTAYNAVN
-743 RWLEN
+743 RWLES
-748 FVDHTGMSAWIFILT
+748 FVEHNGMSAWTFILT
-763 FVLIMTLTIA
+763 FVVIMTLTIA

-778 YWSSANADPAEAL
+778 YWNSANADPAGAL